1 MANRIKGIT
10 IELNGDATGLQDA
23 LKGVNGSLG
32 NTQKA
37 LSDVTKLLK
46 LDPKNTALVEQK
58 QKLLADAVEQTR
70 EKLDALESAQ
80 EQVQQAFDK
89 GELGEDKY
97 LAFRRE
103 LEATRGQLGKY
114 ETDLSSLETEQ
125 ERLGSNTQR
134 LEKLFA
140 ATGQSV
146 DDYADVL
153 GSRLT
158 SAIKGGY
165 ASVDQLQSAF
175 DKVAKSAAN
184 SKEELQALVEAVDD
198 VDSAAKKSKGET
210 LMQVAELS
218 DTLQGT
224 MGQAAATVG
233 KGFAGITA
241 GAAAAAT
248 ATTGLLARL
257 GDGFNQ
263 AVNQIGA
270 STGATGKGLK
280 QLGQIAQ
287 AVYSHNFGDSLEDV
301 ADGISVVRQT
311 TQLMG
316 KELQAATEA
325 GFALRD
331 TFGYDLAES
340 ARTASSLMKNFQ
352 IDAEKAY
359 NIIAVGAQNGADQ
372 NGDLLDT
379 LSEYSAQ
386 YAALGLSADQFVNGL
401 ISGAKAGVFS
411 IDKVGDAVKE
421 FNIRAKDGSKSTTD
435 AFATLKLNAAKTM
448 QAFASGGDTAQRA
461 FFQVVR
467 ALESMQDPVAKN
479 QTAVALFG
487 TQYEDLEQT
496 VLPVLASMEDSSK
509 QAYDALGQINQVKY
523 DDLGSA
529 MEGLKR
535 TIEGALLPS
544 ASKITSGPLMDAME
558 ALQDMAQKLAKNI
571 KAGKYDSFFA
581 GIADGINGVVKMLP
595 KIDDGVQKLAPVV
608 SKVAGGAVDFLGA
621 AVDNIDLVVAAIAG
635 IGTAVAALKILTFIG
650 NVTKAIQTLGAAFTL
665 STGPIGVAVLAISGL
680 VAAIAQYVVLSDDA
694 DQAAYDSM
702 EATRALREESEKLTA
717 EYEQNREA
725 RLKSAETAEAE
736 TATAELY
743 AGKLEE
749 LATKE
754 HKSADEKAKMA
765 QYVDIL
771 NDKLPDLNLQY
782 DAEKDKLNQ
791 STDAIWKN
799 VEARKIQARIDA
811 YQDNYAAAIKE
822 QAELQEKLNQ
832 AEAEH
837 RENLKAEKRAQSQVD
852 NTKPVSTGSGILD
865 WADYKRDLY
874 HAEKNLDSAK
884 EKTEQS
890 RAAVDELKRSLNE
903 AGAEAENWSSK
914 MDEATNEEVAIG
926 NLETLSA
933 VAKEAGIEVPKSVSE
948 GVTSGRYQV
957 AQSVGELQNL
967 IAFDRAVQKANLQG
981 VEIPHVLSAG
991 VNSGQVSVTDA
1002 IQRLNGIAK
1011 FDGLAKNA
1019 GLSGDKAIQNLRDN
1033 IASGAVS
1040 VSAAT
1045 NRVAAVAKF
1054 DKLVKNGGL
1063 SGTKTV
1069 QTLRNSILNGETTL
1083 AAAAKQI
1090 ADRCDNNLAPKRTK
1104 TTGETASKEYAGG
1117 LQKGAAIA
1125 ERAARSVGSGS
1136 MDELRTASSKGSG
1149 VGYSLSEGF
1158 ASGILQGKWKAVNAS
1173 IKLVDDSIAAAR
1185 KRADVNSPSKKMR
1198 DMVGAPIAEGLAVGI
1213 QEGSGDARDAA
1224 AQMVDDALTAA
1235 DAAFQRSRVS
1245 LLPLTTAGVWTPA
1258 SGTIPSSAMVSGTT
1272 GSVVTQPIEK
1282 LNLMLTS
1289 MADSIVSGVSTLL
1302 RASSVGAGG
1311 DVHLD
1316 VYLYPSGPK
1325 MGEQI
1330 VSTYDTYKRR
1340 LGG

>member
-97 LAFRRE
+97 LAFQRE

-165 ASVDQLQSAF
+165 ASADQLQSAF
-175 DKVAKSAAN
+175 GKVAKAAAN

-270 STGATGKGLK
+270 STGATGKDLK

-379 LSEYSAQ
+379 LNEYSAQ

-595 KIDDGVQKLAPVV
+595 KIGDGVQKLAPVV
-608 SKVAGGAVDFLGA
+608 SKVADGAVDFLGA

-665 STGPIGVAVLAISGL
+665 STGPIGLAVLAISGL

-749 LATKE
+749 LAKKE

-799 VEARKIQARIDA
+799 VEARQAQAKVEA
-811 YQDNYAAAIKE
+811 YNSNYKAAIEDQVKLEKE
-822 QAELQEKLNQ
+822 LN
-832 AEAEH
+832 EAKQVH
-837 RENLKAEKRAQSQVD
+837 VENLKAQQRAQNKVD
-852 NTKPVSTGSGILD
+852 SLPKEWDGVSNYWQFIRAQREANAALE
-865 WADYKRDLY
+865 A
-874 HAEKNLDSAK
+874 AK
-884 EKTEQS
+884 ERSAESQQ
-890 RAAVDELKRSLNE
+890 AVDSLKDSYTALGDEAQYWGDKATETLDAQALEESLNQ
-903 AGAEAENWSSK
+903 
-914 MDEATNEEVAIG
+914 MQQ
-926 NLETLSA
+926 
-933 VAKEAGIEVPKSVSE
+933 VAKDGGVKIPKSVSE

-967 IAFDRAVQKANLQG
+967 IAFDQAVQKANLQG
-981 VEIPHVLSAG
+981 MEIPQVLSAG

-1011 FDGLAKNA
+1011 FDGLVKNA
-1019 GLSGDKAIQNLRDN
+1019 GLSGNKAIQNLRDN

-1258 SGTIPSSAMVSGTT
+1258 RGTIPSSAMVSGTT

-1282 LNLMLTS
+1282 LDLMLTS

-1302 RASSVGAGG
+1302 RASSVGTGG

>member
-70 EKLDALESAQ
+70 EKLDALESVQ

-114 ETDLSSLETEQ
+114 ETDLASLETEQ

-140 ATGQSV
+140 ATGKSV

-165 ASVDQLQSAF
+165 ASADQLQSAF
-175 DKVAKSAAN
+175 GKVAKSAAN
-184 SKEELQALVEAVDD
+184 SKEELQALVEVVDD

-218 DTLQGT
+218 DALQNT

-233 KGFAGITA
+233 KSFAGVTA

-257 GDGFNQ
+257 GDGFNK

-270 STGATGKGLK
+270 STGATGKDLK

-379 LSEYSAQ
+379 LNEYSAQ

-421 FNIRAKDGSKSTTD
+421 FNIRAKDGSKSTTG
-435 AFATLKLNAAKTM
+435 AFATLKLNATKTM

-595 KIDDGVQKLAPVV
+595 KIGDGVQKLAPVV

-665 STGPIGVAVLAISGL
+665 STGPIGLAVLAISGL

-749 LATKE
+749 LAKKE
-754 HKSADEKAKMA
+754 HRSADEKAKMA

-782 DAEKDKLNQ
+782 DAEKDKLSQ
-791 STDAIWKN
+791 STDEIWKN
-799 VEARKIQARIDA
+799 IEARQAQAKVEA
-811 YQDNYAAAIKE
+811 YNSNYKAAIEDQVKLEKE
-822 QAELQEKLNQ
+822 LN
-832 AEAEH
+832 EAKQVH
-837 RENLKAEKRAQSQVD
+837 VENLKAQQRAQNKVD
-852 NTKPVSTGSGILD
+852 SLPKEWDGVSNYWEFIRAQREANAALE
-865 WADYKRDLY
+865 A
-874 HAEKNLDSAK
+874 AK
-884 EKTEQS
+884 ERSAESQQ
-890 RAAVDELKRSLNE
+890 AVDSLKDSYTALGDEAQYWGDKATETLDAQALEESLNQ
-903 AGAEAENWSSK
+903 
-914 MDEATNEEVAIG
+914 MQQ
-926 NLETLSA
+926 
-933 VAKEAGIEVPKSVSE
+933 VAKDGGVKIPKSVSE
-948 GVTSGRYQV
+948 GVASGRYQV

-981 VEIPHVLSAG
+981 VEIPQVLSAG

-1302 RASSVGAGG
+1302 RASSVGTGG

>member
-70 EKLDALESAQ
+70 EKLDALESVQ

-114 ETDLSSLETEQ
+114 ETDLASLETEQ

-165 ASVDQLQSAF
+165 ASADQLQSAF
-175 DKVAKSAAN
+175 GKVAKSAAN

-233 KGFAGITA
+233 RGFAGITA

-270 STGATGKGLK
+270 STGATGKDLK

-316 KELQAATEA
+316 KELQVATEA

-379 LSEYSAQ
+379 LNEYSAQ

-595 KIDDGVQKLAPVV
+595 KIGDGVQKLAPVV

-665 STGPIGVAVLAISGL
+665 STGPIGLAVLAISGL

-749 LATKE
+749 LAKKE

-782 DAEKDKLNQ
+782 DAEKDKLSQ
-791 STDAIWKN
+791 STDEIWKN
-799 VEARKIQARIDA
+799 IEARQAQAKVEA
-811 YQDNYAAAIKE
+811 YNSNYKAAIEDQVKLEKE
-822 QAELQEKLNQ
+822 LN
-832 AEAEH
+832 EAKQVH
-837 RENLKAEKRAQSQVD
+837 VENLKAQQRAQNKVD
-852 NTKPVSTGSGILD
+852 SLPKEWDGVSNYWQFIRAQREANAALE
-865 WADYKRDLY
+865 A
-874 HAEKNLDSAK
+874 AK
-884 EKTEQS
+884 ERSAESQQ
-890 RAAVDELKRSLNE
+890 AVDSLKDSYTAL
-903 AGAEAENWSSK
+903 G
-914 MDEATNEEVAIG
+914 DEAQYWGDKAT
-926 NLETLSA
+926 ETLDA
-933 VAKEAGIEVPKSVSE
+933 QALEEILNQMQQVAKDGGVKIPKSVSE
-948 GVTSGRYQV
+948 GVASGRYQV

-967 IAFDRAVQKANLQG
+967 IAFDQAVQKAGLQG
-981 VEIPHVLSAG
+981 VEIPQVLSAG

-1302 RASSVGAGG
+1302 RASSVGTGG

>member
-165 ASVDQLQSAF
+165 ASADQLQSAF
-175 DKVAKSAAN
+175 GKVAKSAAN

-270 STGATGKGLK
+270 STGATGKDLK

-379 LSEYSAQ
+379 LNEYSAQ

-595 KIDDGVQKLAPVV
+595 KIGDGVQKLAPVV

-650 NVTKAIQTLGAAFTL
+650 NATKAIQTLGAAFTL
-665 STGPIGVAVLAISGL
+665 SAGPIGLAVLAISGL

-749 LATKE
+749 LAKKE
-754 HKSADEKAKMA
+754 HRSADEKAKMA

-799 VEARKIQARIDA
+799 IEARQAQAKVEA
-811 YQDNYAAAIKE
+811 YNSNYKAAIEEQVKLEKE
-822 QAELQEKLNQ
+822 LD
-832 AEAEH
+832 EAKQVH
-837 RENLKAEKRAQSQVD
+837 IENLKAQQRAQNKVD
-852 NTKPVSTGSGILD
+852 SLPKEWDGVSNYWQFIRAQQEANAALE
-865 WADYKRDLY
+865 A
-874 HAEKNLDSAK
+874 AK
-884 EKTEQS
+884 ERSAESQQ
-890 RAAVDELKRSLNE
+890 AVDSLKDSYAAL
-903 AGAEAENWSSK
+903 G
-914 MDEATNEEVAIG
+914 DEAQYWGDKAT
-926 NLETLSA
+926 ETLDTQA
-933 VAKEAGIEVPKSVSE
+933 LKEGMAQMQQVAKDGGVKIPKSVSE

-967 IAFDRAVQKANLQG
+967 IAFDQAVQKANLQG
-981 VEIPHVLSAG
+981 MEIPQVLSAG

-1302 RASSVGAGG
+1302 RASSVGTGG

>member
-23 LKGVNGSLG
+23 LAGVNSSLR
-32 NTQKA
+32 NTRSA

-97 LAFRRE
+97 LAFQRE

-114 ETDLSSLETEQ
+114 ETDLASLETEQ

-165 ASVDQLQSAF
+165 ASADQLQSAF
-175 DKVAKSAAN
+175 GKVAKSAAN

-379 LSEYSAQ
+379 LNEYSAQ

-558 ALQDMAQKLAKNI
+558 ALQEMAQKLAKNI

-581 GIADGINGVVKMLP
+581 GTADGINGVVKMLP
-595 KIDDGVQKLAPVV
+595 KIGDGVQKLAPVV

-621 AVDNIDLVVAAIAG
+621 AVDNIDLVVAAVAG

-665 STGPIGVAVLAISGL
+665 STGPIGLAVLAISGV
-680 VAAIAQYVVLSDDA
+680 VAAIAQYVALSDDA
-694 DQAAYDSM
+694 DQAAYDSV

-743 AGKLEE
+743 AGKLDA
-749 LATKE
+749 LAKKE

-799 VEARKIQARIDA
+799 IEARQAQAKVEA
-811 YQDNYAAAIKE
+811 YNSNYKAAIEDQVKLEKE
-822 QAELQEKLNQ
+822 LN
-832 AEAEH
+832 EAKQVH
-837 RENLKAEKRAQSQVD
+837 VENLKAQQRAQNKVDSLPKEWDGVSNYWQFIRAQREANDALETAKAKSAESQ
-852 NTKPVSTGSGILD
+852 
-865 WADYKRDLY
+865 
-874 HAEKNLDSAK
+874 
-884 EKTEQS
+884 Q
-890 RAAVDELKRSLNE
+890 AVDSLKDSYAAL
-903 AGAEAENWSSK
+903 G
-914 MDEATNEEVAIG
+914 DEAQYWGDKAT
-926 NLETLSA
+926 ETLDTQA
-933 VAKEAGIEVPKSVSE
+933 LKEGMAQMQQVAKDGGVKIPKSVSE
-948 GVTSGRYQV
+948 GVASGRYQV

-967 IAFDRAVQKANLQG
+967 IAFDQAVQRANLQG
-981 VEIPHVLSAG
+981 VEIPQVLSAG

-1033 IASGAVS
+1033 IASDAVS

-1136 MDELRTASSKGSG
+1136 MNELRTASSKGSG

-1302 RASSVGAGG
+1302 RASSVGTGG

>member
-23 LKGVNGSLG
+23 LAGVNSSLR
-32 NTQKA
+32 NTRSA

-97 LAFRRE
+97 LAFQRE

-114 ETDLSSLETEQ
+114 ETDLASLETEQ

-165 ASVDQLQSAF
+165 ASADQLQSAF

-198 VDSAAKKSKGET
+198 VDSAAKKSKGEI

-218 DTLQGT
+218 DTLQAT

-233 KGFAGITA
+233 KSFAGVTA

-257 GDGFNQ
+257 GDGFNK

-270 STGATGKGLK
+270 STGATGKDLK

-287 AVYSHNFGDSLEDV
+287 NVYSHNFGDGLEDV

-379 LSEYSAQ
+379 LNEYSAQ

-421 FNIRAKDGSKSTTD
+421 FNIRAKDGSKSTTG
-435 AFATLKLNAAKTM
+435 AFATLKLNATKTM

-595 KIDDGVQKLAPVV
+595 KIGDGVQKLAPVV

-665 STGPIGVAVLAISGL
+665 STGPIGLAVLAISGL

-749 LATKE
+749 LAKKE
-754 HKSADEKAKMA
+754 HRSADEKAKMA

-782 DAEKDKLNQ
+782 DAEKDKLSQ
-791 STDAIWKN
+791 STDEIWKN
-799 VEARKIQARIDA
+799 IEARQAQAKVEA
-811 YQDNYAAAIKE
+811 YNSNYKAAIEDQVKLEKE
-822 QAELQEKLNQ
+822 LN
-832 AEAEH
+832 EAKQVH
-837 RENLKAEKRAQSQVD
+837 VENLKAQQRAQNKVD
-852 NTKPVSTGSGILD
+852 SLPKEWDGVSNYWEFIRAQREANAALE
-865 WADYKRDLY
+865 A
-874 HAEKNLDSAK
+874 AK
-884 EKTEQS
+884 ERSAESQQ
-890 RAAVDELKRSLNE
+890 AVDSLKDSYTALGDEAQYWGDKATETLDAQALEESLNQ
-903 AGAEAENWSSK
+903 
-914 MDEATNEEVAIG
+914 MQQ
-926 NLETLSA
+926 
-933 VAKEAGIEVPKSVSE
+933 VAKDGGVKIPKSVSE
-948 GVTSGRYQV
+948 GVASGRYQV

-981 VEIPHVLSAG
+981 VEIPQVLSAG

-1302 RASSVGAGG
+1302 RASSVGTGG

>member
-23 LKGVNGSLG
+23 LKGVNGSLD

-97 LAFRRE
+97 LAFQRE

-114 ETDLSSLETEQ
+114 ETDLASLETEQ

-165 ASVDQLQSAF
+165 ASADQLQSAF
-175 DKVAKSAAN
+175 GKVAKSAAN

-218 DTLQGT
+218 NTLQAT

-233 KGFAGITA
+233 KSFAGATA

-270 STGATGKGLK
+270 STGATGKDLK

-316 KELQAATEA
+316 NELQAATEA

-372 NGDLLDT
+372 NDDLLDT
-379 LSEYSAQ
+379 LNEYSAQ

-421 FNIRAKDGSKSTTD
+421 FNIRAKDGSKSTTG
-435 AFATLKLNAAKTM
+435 AFATLKLNATKTM

-595 KIDDGVQKLAPVV
+595 KIGDGVQKLAPVV

-621 AVDNIDLVVAAIAG
+621 AVDNIDLVVAAVAG

-665 STGPIGVAVLAISGL
+665 STGPIGLAVLAISGL

-702 EATRALREESEKLTA
+702 EATRALREESERLTA

-749 LATKE
+749 LAKKE
-754 HKSADEKAKMA
+754 HRSADEKAKMA

-799 VEARKIQARIDA
+799 IEARKIQARIDA

-852 NTKPVSTGSGILD
+852 NTKPVSTGSGLLD

-874 HAEKNLDSAK
+874 NAEKNLDSAK
-884 EKTEQS
+884 EKTKQS
-890 RAAVDELKRSLNE
+890 SAAVDELKRSLNE
-903 AGAEAENWSSK
+903 AGAEAENWSNK
-914 MDEATNEEVAIG
+914 MDEATNEEIAIG

-948 GVTSGRYQV
+948 GVASGKYQV

-967 IAFDRAVQKANLQG
+967 IAFDQAVQKANLQG
-981 VEIPHVLSAG
+981 MEIPQVLSAG
-991 VNSGQVSVTDA
+991 VNSGQVSVSDA

-1282 LNLMLTS
+1282 LDLMLTS

-1302 RASSVGAGG
+1302 RASSVGTGG

>member
-89 GELGEDKY
+89 GELGDDKY

-165 ASVDQLQSAF
+165 ASADQLQSAF
-175 DKVAKSAAN
+175 GKVAKSAAN

-248 ATTGLLARL
+248 VTTGLLARL

-270 STGATGKGLK
+270 STGATGKDLK

-287 AVYSHNFGDSLEDV
+287 NVYSHNFGDSLEDV
-301 ADGISVVRQT
+301 ADGISVVRQN

-316 KELQAATEA
+316 EELQAATEA

-331 TFGYDLAES
+331 TFGYDLSES
-340 ARTASSLMKNFQ
+340 ARTASALMKNFG
-352 IDAEKAY
+352 IDANKAY
-359 NIIAVGAQNGADQ
+359 NIIATGAQKGADQ

-379 LSEYSAQ
+379 LNEYSTQ

-401 ISGAKAGVFS
+401 IAGAEAGVFS

-421 FNIRAKDGSKSTTD
+421 FNIRAKDGSKSTTS
-435 AFATLKLNAAKTM
+435 AFATLGLKASTTM
-448 QAFASGGDTAQRA
+448 QAFAKGGDTAQKA
-461 FFQVVR
+461 FFEVVK
-467 ALESMQDPVAKN
+467 ALEAMKDPVEKN

-487 TQYEDLEQT
+487 TQYEDLEKT
-496 VLPVLASMEDSSK
+496 VLPVLASMEDASK
-509 QAYDALGQINQVKY
+509 STYDALGEINEIKY
-523 DDLGSA
+523 KDLGSA
-529 MEGLKR
+529 LQGLKR
-535 TIEGALLPS
+535 TIEGALIPS

-595 KIDDGVQKLAPVV
+595 KIGDGVQKLAPVV

-635 IGTAVAALKILTFIG
+635 VGTAIAALKLLTFIG
-650 NVTKAIQTLGAAFTL
+650 DAIKAVQALGAAFTL
-665 STGPIGVAVLAISGL
+665 STGPIGLAVLAISGV
-680 VAAIAQYVVLSDDA
+680 VAAIAQYVALSDDA
-694 DQAAYDSM
+694 DQAAYDSV

-749 LATKE
+749 LAKKE

-765 QYVDIL
+765 KYVDIL
-771 NDKLPDLNLQY
+771 NGKLPDLNLQY
-782 DAEKDKLNQ
+782 DAEKDKLSE
-791 STDAIWKN
+791 STDEIWRNIEARQAQAK
-799 VEARKIQARIDA
+799 VEA
-811 YQDNYAAAIKE
+811 YNSNYKAAIEEQVKLEKE
-822 QAELQEKLNQ
+822 LD
-832 AEAEH
+832 EAKQVH
-837 RENLKAEKRAQSQVD
+837 TENLKAQQRAQNQVNATVKKSGEGWLTYELRLKDAKD
-852 NTKPVSTGSGILD
+852 NL
-865 WADYKRDLY
+865 
-874 HAEKNLDSAK
+874 AK
-884 EKTEQS
+884 AT
-890 RAAVDELKRSLNE
+890 
-903 AGAEAENWSSK
+903 
-914 MDEATNEEVAIG
+914 EATNQSKEALDDIQKSYDAAGQEAEYYADKAT
-926 NLETLSA
+926 ETLDAQALEESLNQMQQ
-933 VAKEAGIEVPKSVSE
+933 VAKDGGVKIPKSVSE
-948 GVTSGRYQV
+948 GVASGRYQV

-967 IAFDRAVQKANLQG
+967 IAFDRAVQRANLQG
-981 VEIPHVLSAG
+981 VEIPQSLSAG

-1011 FDGLAKNA
+1011 FDGLVKNA

-1090 ADRCDNNLAPKRTK
+1090 ADRCDNNMAPKRTK

-1302 RASSVGAGG
+1302 RASSVGTGG

>member
-23 LKGVNGSLG
+23 LAGVNSSLR
-32 NTQKA
+32 NTRSA

-97 LAFRRE
+97 LAFQRE

-114 ETDLSSLETEQ
+114 ETDLASLETEQ

-146 DDYADVL
+146 NDYADVL

-165 ASVDQLQSAF
+165 ASADQLQSAF

-270 STGATGKGLK
+270 STGATGKDLK

-379 LSEYSAQ
+379 LNEYSAQ
-386 YAALGLSADQFVNGL
+386 YAALGLSADQAVNGL

-435 AFATLKLNAAKTM
+435 AFAALKLNAAKTM

-523 DDLGSA
+523 NDLGSA

-595 KIDDGVQKLAPVV
+595 KIGDGVQKLAPVV

-665 STGPIGVAVLAISGL
+665 STGPIGLAVLAISGL

-749 LATKE
+749 LAKKE

-782 DAEKDKLNQ
+782 DAEKDKLSQ
-791 STDAIWKN
+791 STDEIWKN
-799 VEARKIQARIDA
+799 IEARQAQAKVEA
-811 YQDNYAAAIKE
+811 YNSNYKAAIEDQVKLEKE
-822 QAELQEKLNQ
+822 LN
-832 AEAEH
+832 EAKQVH
-837 RENLKAEKRAQSQVD
+837 VENLKAQQRAQNKVD
-852 NTKPVSTGSGILD
+852 SLPKEWDGVSNYWQFIRVQREANAALE
-865 WADYKRDLY
+865 A
-874 HAEKNLDSAK
+874 AK
-884 EKTEQS
+884 ERSAESQQ
-890 RAAVDELKRSLNE
+890 AVDSLKDSYAAL
-903 AGAEAENWSSK
+903 G
-914 MDEATNEEVAIG
+914 DEAQYWGDKAT
-926 NLETLSA
+926 ETLDTQA
-933 VAKEAGIEVPKSVSE
+933 LKEGMAQMQQVAKDGGVKIPKSVSE
-948 GVTSGRYQV
+948 GVASGRYQV

-981 VEIPHVLSAG
+981 VEIPQVLSAG

-1302 RASSVGAGG
+1302 RASSVGTGG

>member
-1 MANRIKGIT
+1 
-10 IELNGDATGLQDA
+10 
-23 LKGVNGSLG
+23 
-32 NTQKA
+32 
-37 LSDVTKLLK
+37 
-46 LDPKNTALVEQK
+46 
-58 QKLLADAVEQTR
+58 
-70 EKLDALESAQ
+70 
-80 EQVQQAFDK
+80 
-89 GELGEDKY
+89 
-97 LAFRRE
+97 
-103 LEATRGQLGKY
+103 
-114 ETDLSSLETEQ
+114 
-125 ERLGSNTQR
+125 
-134 LEKLFA
+134 
-140 ATGQSV
+140 
-146 DDYADVL
+146 
-153 GSRLT
+153 
-158 SAIKGGY
+158 
-165 ASVDQLQSAF
+165 
-175 DKVAKSAAN
+175 
-184 SKEELQALVEAVDD
+184 
-198 VDSAAKKSKGET
+198 
-210 LMQVAELS
+210 
-218 DTLQGT
+218 
-224 MGQAAATVG
+224 
-233 KGFAGITA
+233 
-241 GAAAAAT
+241 
-248 ATTGLLARL
+248 
-257 GDGFNQ
+257 
-263 AVNQIGA
+263 
-270 STGATGKGLK
+270 
-280 QLGQIAQ
+280 
-287 AVYSHNFGDSLEDV
+287 
-301 ADGISVVRQT
+301 
-311 TQLMG
+311 
-316 KELQAATEA
+316 
-325 GFALRD
+325 
-331 TFGYDLAES
+331 
-340 ARTASSLMKNFQ
+340 
-352 IDAEKAY
+352 
-359 NIIAVGAQNGADQ
+359 
-372 NGDLLDT
+372 
-379 LSEYSAQ
+379 
-386 YAALGLSADQFVNGL
+386 
-401 ISGAKAGVFS
+401 
-411 IDKVGDAVKE
+411 
-421 FNIRAKDGSKSTTD
+421 
-435 AFATLKLNAAKTM
+435 
-448 QAFASGGDTAQRA
+448 
-461 FFQVVR
+461 
-467 ALESMQDPVAKN
+467 
-479 QTAVALFG
+479 
-487 TQYEDLEQT
+487 
-496 VLPVLASMEDSSK
+496 
-509 QAYDALGQINQVKY
+509 
-523 DDLGSA
+523 

-558 ALQDMAQKLAKNI
+558 ALQEMAQKLAKNI

-595 KIDDGVQKLAPVV
+595 KIGDGVQKLAPVV

-621 AVDNIDLVVAAIAG
+621 AVDNIDLVVAAVAG

-665 STGPIGVAVLAISGL
+665 STGPIGLAVLAISGL
-680 VAAIAQYVVLSDDA
+680 VAAVAQYVVLSDDA

-749 LATKE
+749 LAKKE

-799 VEARKIQARIDA
+799 IEARQAQAKVDA
-811 YQDNYAAAIKE
+811 YNSNYKAAIEEQVKVEKE
-822 QAELQEKLNQ
+822 LN
-832 AEAEH
+832 EAKQVH
-837 RENLKAEKRAQSQVD
+837 IENLKAQQRAQNKVDSLPKEWDGVSNYWEFIRAQQEANDALETAKAKSAESQ
-852 NTKPVSTGSGILD
+852 
-865 WADYKRDLY
+865 
-874 HAEKNLDSAK
+874 
-884 EKTEQS
+884 Q
-890 RAAVDELKRSLNE
+890 AVDSLKDSYAAL
-903 AGAEAENWSSK
+903 G
-914 MDEATNEEVAIG
+914 DEAQYWGDKAT
-926 NLETLSA
+926 ETLDTQA
-933 VAKEAGIEVPKSVSE
+933 LKEGMAQMQQVAKDGGVKIPKSVSE
-948 GVTSGRYQV
+948 GVASGRYQV

-967 IAFDRAVQKANLQG
+967 IAFDQAVQKANLQG
-981 VEIPHVLSAG
+981 VEIPQVLSAG
-991 VNSGQVSVTDA
+991 VNSGQISVTDA

-1054 DKLVKNGGL
+1054 DKMAKNGGL

-1069 QTLRNSILNGETTL
+1069 QTLRASILNGETTL

-1090 ADRCDNNLAPKRTK
+1090 ADRCDNNMAPKRTK
-1104 TTGETASKEYAGG
+1104 NTGEKASTEFASGI
-1117 LQKGAAIA
+1117 QKGAAIA
-1125 ERAARSVGSGS
+1125 ERSARSVGSGS
-1136 MDELRTASSKGSG
+1136 LGELRTSSSKGSG

-1158 ASGILQGKWKAVNAS
+1158 ASGILQGKWKAINAS
-1173 IKLVDDSIAAAR
+1173 IKLVDDAIAAAR

-1213 QEGSGDARDAA
+1213 QEGSGDASDAA

-1245 LLPLTTAGVWTPA
+1245 LMPLTTAGAWTPA
-1258 SGTIPSSAMVSGTT
+1258 SGTVSSSAMVSGTT

>member
-23 LKGVNGSLG
+23 LAGVNSSLR
-32 NTQKA
+32 NTRSA

-97 LAFRRE
+97 LAFQRE

-114 ETDLSSLETEQ
+114 ETDLASLETEQ

-146 DDYADVL
+146 NDYADVL

-165 ASVDQLQSAF
+165 ASADQLQSAF

-270 STGATGKGLK
+270 STGATGKDLK

-379 LSEYSAQ
+379 LNEYSAQ

-523 DDLGSA
+523 NDLGSA

-595 KIDDGVQKLAPVV
+595 KIGDGVQKLAPVV

-665 STGPIGVAVLAISGL
+665 STGPIGLAVLAISGL

-749 LATKE
+749 LAKKE

-782 DAEKDKLNQ
+782 DAEKDKLSQ
-791 STDAIWKN
+791 STDEIWKN
-799 VEARKIQARIDA
+799 IEARQAQAKVEA
-811 YQDNYAAAIKE
+811 YNSNYKAAIEDQVKLEKE
-822 QAELQEKLNQ
+822 LN
-832 AEAEH
+832 EAKQVH
-837 RENLKAEKRAQSQVD
+837 VENLKAQQRAQNKVD
-852 NTKPVSTGSGILD
+852 SLPKEWDGVSNYWQFIRAQREANAALE
-865 WADYKRDLY
+865 A
-874 HAEKNLDSAK
+874 AK
-884 EKTEQS
+884 ERSAESQQ
-890 RAAVDELKRSLNE
+890 AVDSLKDSYTALGDEAQYWGDKATETLDAQALEESLNQ
-903 AGAEAENWSSK
+903 
-914 MDEATNEEVAIG
+914 MQQ
-926 NLETLSA
+926 
-933 VAKEAGIEVPKSVSE
+933 VAKDGGVKIPKSVSE
-948 GVTSGRYQV
+948 GVASGRYQV

-967 IAFDRAVQKANLQG
+967 IAFDQAVQKAGLQG
-981 VEIPHVLSAG
+981 VEIPQVLSAG

-1302 RASSVGAGG
+1302 RASSVGTGG

>member
-80 EQVQQAFDK
+80 EQVQQAFAK

-165 ASVDQLQSAF
+165 ASADQLQSAF
-175 DKVAKSAAN
+175 GKVAKAAAN

-270 STGATGKGLK
+270 STGATGKDLK

-379 LSEYSAQ
+379 LNEYSAQ

-595 KIDDGVQKLAPVV
+595 KIGDGVQKLAPVV

-665 STGPIGVAVLAISGL
+665 STGPIGLAVLAISGL

-749 LATKE
+749 LAKKE

-799 VEARKIQARIDA
+799 VEARQAQAKVEA
-811 YQDNYAAAIKE
+811 YNSNYKAAIEDQVKLEKE
-822 QAELQEKLNQ
+822 LN
-832 AEAEH
+832 EAKQVH
-837 RENLKAEKRAQSQVD
+837 VENLKAQQRAQNKVD
-852 NTKPVSTGSGILD
+852 SLPKEWDGVSNYWQFIRAQREANAALE
-865 WADYKRDLY
+865 A
-874 HAEKNLDSAK
+874 AK
-884 EKTEQS
+884 ERSAESQQ
-890 RAAVDELKRSLNE
+890 AVDSLKDSYTALGDEAQYWGDKATETLDAQALEESLNQ
-903 AGAEAENWSSK
+903 
-914 MDEATNEEVAIG
+914 MQQ
-926 NLETLSA
+926 
-933 VAKEAGIEVPKSVSE
+933 VAKDGGVKIPKSVSE

-967 IAFDRAVQKANLQG
+967 IAFDQAVQKANLQG
-981 VEIPHVLSAG
+981 MEIPQVLSAG

-1083 AAAAKQI
+1083 AAVAKQI

-1302 RASSVGAGG
+1302 RASSVGTGG

>member
-23 LKGVNGSLG
+23 LAGVNSSLR
-32 NTQKA
+32 NTRSA

-97 LAFRRE
+97 LAFQRE

-114 ETDLSSLETEQ
+114 ETDLASLETEQ

-165 ASVDQLQSAF
+165 ASADQLQSAF

-198 VDSAAKKSKGET
+198 VDSAAKKIKGET

-218 DTLQGT
+218 DALQNT

-233 KGFAGITA
+233 KSFAGVTA

-257 GDGFNQ
+257 GDGFNK

-270 STGATGKGLK
+270 STGATGKDLK

-287 AVYSHNFGDSLEDV
+287 NVYSHNFGDGLEDV

-316 KELQAATEA
+316 KELQVATEA

-379 LSEYSAQ
+379 LNEYSAQ

-421 FNIRAKDGSKSTTD
+421 FNIRAKDGSKSTTG
-435 AFATLKLNAAKTM
+435 AFATLKLNATKTM

-595 KIDDGVQKLAPVV
+595 KIGDGVQKLAPVV

-665 STGPIGVAVLAISGL
+665 STGPIGLAVLAISGL

-749 LATKE
+749 LAKKE
-754 HKSADEKAKMA
+754 HRSADEKAKMA

-782 DAEKDKLNQ
+782 DAEKDKLSQ
-791 STDAIWKN
+791 STDEIWKN
-799 VEARKIQARIDA
+799 IEARQAQAKVEA
-811 YQDNYAAAIKE
+811 YNSNYKAAIEDQVKLEKE
-822 QAELQEKLNQ
+822 LN
-832 AEAEH
+832 EAKQVH
-837 RENLKAEKRAQSQVD
+837 VENLKAQQRAQNKVD
-852 NTKPVSTGSGILD
+852 SLPKEWDGVSNYWEFIRAQREANAALE
-865 WADYKRDLY
+865 A
-874 HAEKNLDSAK
+874 AK
-884 EKTEQS
+884 ERSAESQQ
-890 RAAVDELKRSLNE
+890 AVDSLKDSYTALGDEAQYWGDKATETLDAQALEESLNQ
-903 AGAEAENWSSK
+903 
-914 MDEATNEEVAIG
+914 MQQ
-926 NLETLSA
+926 
-933 VAKEAGIEVPKSVSE
+933 VAKDGGVKIPKSVSE
-948 GVTSGRYQV
+948 GVASGRYQV

-981 VEIPHVLSAG
+981 VEIPQVLSAG

-1302 RASSVGAGG
+1302 RASSVGTGG

>member
-23 LKGVNGSLG
+23 LAGVNSSLR
-32 NTQKA
+32 NTRSA

-97 LAFRRE
+97 LAFQRE

-114 ETDLSSLETEQ
+114 ETDLASLETEQ

-165 ASVDQLQSAF
+165 ASADQLQSAF

-198 VDSAAKKSKGET
+198 VDSAAKKSKGEI

-218 DTLQGT
+218 DTLQAT

-233 KGFAGITA
+233 KSFAGVTA

-257 GDGFNQ
+257 GDGFNK

-270 STGATGKGLK
+270 STGATGKDLK

-287 AVYSHNFGDSLEDV
+287 NVYSHNFGDGLEDV

-379 LSEYSAQ
+379 LNEYSAQ

-421 FNIRAKDGSKSTTD
+421 FNIRAKDGSKSTTG
-435 AFATLKLNAAKTM
+435 AFATLKLNATKTM

-509 QAYDALGQINQVKY
+509 QAYNALGQINQVKY

-595 KIDDGVQKLAPVV
+595 KIGDGVQKLAPVV

-665 STGPIGVAVLAISGL
+665 STGPIGLAVLAISGL

-749 LATKE
+749 LAKKE
-754 HKSADEKAKMA
+754 HRSADEKAKMA

-782 DAEKDKLNQ
+782 DAEKDKLSQ
-791 STDAIWKN
+791 STDEIWKN
-799 VEARKIQARIDA
+799 IEARQAQAKVEA
-811 YQDNYAAAIKE
+811 YNSNYKAAIEDQVKLEKE
-822 QAELQEKLNQ
+822 LN
-832 AEAEH
+832 EAKQVH
-837 RENLKAEKRAQSQVD
+837 VENLKAQQRAQNKVD
-852 NTKPVSTGSGILD
+852 SLPKEWDGVSNYWEFIRAQREANAALE
-865 WADYKRDLY
+865 A
-874 HAEKNLDSAK
+874 AK
-884 EKTEQS
+884 ERSAESQQ
-890 RAAVDELKRSLNE
+890 AVDSLKDSYTALGDEAQYWGDKATETLDAQALEESLNQ
-903 AGAEAENWSSK
+903 
-914 MDEATNEEVAIG
+914 MQQ
-926 NLETLSA
+926 
-933 VAKEAGIEVPKSVSE
+933 VAKDGGVKIPKSVSE
-948 GVTSGRYQV
+948 GVASGRYQV

-981 VEIPHVLSAG
+981 VEIPQVLSAG

-1302 RASSVGAGG
+1302 RASSVGTGG

>member
-23 LKGVNGSLG
+23 LKGVNGSLD

-58 QKLLADAVEQTR
+58 QKLLADAVEQTK

-97 LAFRRE
+97 LAFQRE

-114 ETDLSSLETEQ
+114 ETDLASLETEQ

-140 ATGQSV
+140 ATGKSV

-165 ASVDQLQSAF
+165 ASADQLQSAF
-175 DKVAKSAAN
+175 GKVAKSAAN

-198 VDSAAKKSKGET
+198 VDSAAKKSKGEA

-218 DTLQGT
+218 DTLQAT

-233 KGFAGITA
+233 KSFAGVTA

-257 GDGFNQ
+257 GDGFNK

-270 STGATGKGLK
+270 STGATGKDLK

-372 NGDLLDT
+372 NDDLLDT
-379 LSEYSAQ
+379 LNEYSAQ

-421 FNIRAKDGSKSTTD
+421 FNIRAKDGSKSTTG
-435 AFATLKLNAAKTM
+435 AFATLKLNATKTM

-467 ALESMQDPVAKN
+467 ALESMQDPVTKN

-509 QAYDALGQINQVKY
+509 QAYDALGQINKVKY

-558 ALQDMAQKLAKNI
+558 ALQEMAQKLAKNI

-595 KIDDGVQKLAPVV
+595 KIGDGVQKLAPVV
-608 SKVAGGAVDFLGA
+608 AKVAGGAVDFLGA
-621 AVDNIDLVVAAIAG
+621 AVDNIDLVVAAVAG

-665 STGPIGVAVLAISGL
+665 STGPIGLAVLAISGL
-680 VAAIAQYVVLSDDA
+680 VAAVAQYVVLSDDA

-749 LATKE
+749 LAKKE

-782 DAEKDKLNQ
+782 DAEKDKLSQ

-799 VEARKIQARIDA
+799 IEARQAQAKVEA
-811 YQDNYAAAIKE
+811 YNSNYKAAVEEQVKVEKE
-822 QAELQEKLNQ
+822 LN
-832 AEAEH
+832 EAKQVH
-837 RENLKAEKRAQSQVD
+837 IENLKAQQRAQNKVDSLPKEWDGVSNYWEFIRAQQEANDALETAKAKSAESQ
-852 NTKPVSTGSGILD
+852 
-865 WADYKRDLY
+865 
-874 HAEKNLDSAK
+874 
-884 EKTEQS
+884 Q
-890 RAAVDELKRSLNE
+890 AVDSLKDSYAAL
-903 AGAEAENWSSK
+903 G
-914 MDEATNEEVAIG
+914 DEAQYWGDKAT
-926 NLETLSA
+926 ETLDTQA
-933 VAKEAGIEVPKSVSE
+933 LKEGMAQMQQVAKDGGVKIPKSVSE
-948 GVTSGRYQV
+948 GVASGRYQV

-967 IAFDRAVQKANLQG
+967 IAFDQAVQKANLQG
-981 VEIPHVLSAG
+981 VEIPQVLSAG
-991 VNSGQVSVTDA
+991 VNSGQISVTDA

-1019 GLSGDKAIQNLRDN
+1019 GLSGDKAIQTLRDN

-1045 NRVAAVAKF
+1045 DRVAAVAKF
-1054 DKLVKNGGL
+1054 DKMAKNGGL

-1069 QTLRNSILNGETTL
+1069 QTLRASILNGETTL

-1090 ADRCDNNLAPKRTK
+1090 ADRCDNNMAPKRTK
-1104 TTGETASKEYAGG
+1104 NTGEKASTEFASGI
-1117 LQKGAAIA
+1117 QKGAAIA
-1125 ERAARSVGSGS
+1125 ERSARSVGSGS
-1136 MDELRTASSKGSG
+1136 LGELRTSSSKGSG

-1158 ASGILQGKWKAVNAS
+1158 ARGILQGKWKAINAS
-1173 IKLVDDSIAAAR
+1173 IKLVDDAIAAAR

-1224 AQMVDDALTAA
+1224 AQLVDDALTAA
-1235 DAAFQRSRVS
+1235 DAVFQRSQVS
-1245 LLPLTTAGVWTPA
+1245 LMPLTTAGAWTPA
-1258 SGTIPSSAMVSGTT
+1258 SGTASSSAMVSGTT

>member
-80 EQVQQAFDK
+80 EQVQQAFAK

-165 ASVDQLQSAF
+165 ASADQLQSAF
-175 DKVAKSAAN
+175 GKVAKSAAN

-270 STGATGKGLK
+270 STGATGKDLK

-379 LSEYSAQ
+379 LNEYSAQ

-595 KIDDGVQKLAPVV
+595 KIGDGVQKLAPVV

-665 STGPIGVAVLAISGL
+665 STGPIGLAVLAISGL

-694 DQAAYDSM
+694 DQTAYDSM

-749 LATKE
+749 LAKKE

-799 VEARKIQARIDA
+799 VEARQAQAKVEA
-811 YQDNYAAAIKE
+811 YNSNYKAAIEDQVKLEKE
-822 QAELQEKLNQ
+822 LN
-832 AEAEH
+832 EAKQVH
-837 RENLKAEKRAQSQVD
+837 VENLKAQQRAQNKVD
-852 NTKPVSTGSGILD
+852 SLPKEWDGVSNYWQFIRAQREANAALE
-865 WADYKRDLY
+865 A
-874 HAEKNLDSAK
+874 AK
-884 EKTEQS
+884 ERSAESQQ
-890 RAAVDELKRSLNE
+890 AVDSLKDSYTALGDEAQYWGDKATETLDAQALEESLNQ
-903 AGAEAENWSSK
+903 
-914 MDEATNEEVAIG
+914 MQQ
-926 NLETLSA
+926 
-933 VAKEAGIEVPKSVSE
+933 VAKDGGVKIPKSVSE
-948 GVTSGRYQV
+948 GVASGRYQV

-967 IAFDRAVQKANLQG
+967 IAFDQAVQKANLQG
-981 VEIPHVLSAG
+981 VEIPQVLSAG

-1245 LLPLTTAGVWTPA
+1245 LMPLTTAGVWTPA
-1258 SGTIPSSAMVSGTT
+1258 SGAVPSSAMVSGTT

-1302 RASSVGAGG
+1302 RASSVGTGG
-1311 DVHLD
+1311 DIHLD
-1316 VYLYPSGPK
+1316 VYLYPNGPK

>member
-97 LAFRRE
+97 LAFQRE

-114 ETDLSSLETEQ
+114 ETDLASLETEQ

-165 ASVDQLQSAF
+165 ASADQLQSAF
-175 DKVAKSAAN
+175 GKVAKSAAN

-270 STGATGKGLK
+270 STGATGKDLK

-379 LSEYSAQ
+379 LNEYSAQ

-595 KIDDGVQKLAPVV
+595 KIGDGVQKLAPVV

-665 STGPIGVAVLAISGL
+665 STGPIGLAVLAISGL

-725 RLKSAETAEAE
+725 RLKSAETAETE

-749 LATKE
+749 LAKKE

-799 VEARKIQARIDA
+799 VEVRQAQAKVEA
-811 YQDNYAAAIKE
+811 YNSNYKAAIEDQVKLEKE
-822 QAELQEKLNQ
+822 LN
-832 AEAEH
+832 EAKQVH
-837 RENLKAEKRAQSQVD
+837 VENLKAQQRAQNKVD
-852 NTKPVSTGSGILD
+852 SLPKEWDGVSNYWQFIRAQREANAALE
-865 WADYKRDLY
+865 A
-874 HAEKNLDSAK
+874 AK
-884 EKTEQS
+884 ERSAESQQ
-890 RAAVDELKRSLNE
+890 AVDSLKDSYTALGDEAQYWGDKATETLDAQALEESLNQ
-903 AGAEAENWSSK
+903 
-914 MDEATNEEVAIG
+914 MQQ
-926 NLETLSA
+926 
-933 VAKEAGIEVPKSVSE
+933 VAKDGGVKIPKSVSE

-967 IAFDRAVQKANLQG
+967 IAFDQAVQKANLQG
-981 VEIPHVLSAG
+981 VEIPQVLSAG

-1282 LNLMLTS
+1282 LDLMLTS

-1302 RASSVGAGG
+1302 RASSVGTGG

>member
-97 LAFRRE
+97 LAFQRE

-114 ETDLSSLETEQ
+114 ETDLASLETEQ
-125 ERLGSNTQR
+125 ERLGRNTQR

-146 DDYADVL
+146 NDYADVL

-165 ASVDQLQSAF
+165 ASADQLQSAF

-270 STGATGKGLK
+270 STGATGKDLK

-379 LSEYSAQ
+379 LNEYSAQ

-421 FNIRAKDGSKSTTD
+421 FNIRAKDGSKSTTG
-435 AFATLKLNAAKTM
+435 AFATLKLNATKTM
-448 QAFASGGDTAQRA
+448 QAFASGGDAAQRA

-467 ALESMQDPVAKN
+467 ALESMKDPVAKN

-595 KIDDGVQKLAPVV
+595 KIGDGVQKLAPVV

-665 STGPIGVAVLAISGL
+665 STGPIGLAVLAISGL

-749 LATKE
+749 LAKKE
-754 HKSADEKAKMA
+754 HRSADEKAKMA

-782 DAEKDKLNQ
+782 DAEKDKLSQ
-791 STDAIWKN
+791 STDEIWKN
-799 VEARKIQARIDA
+799 IEARQAQAKVEA
-811 YQDNYAAAIKE
+811 YNSNYKAAIEDQVKLEKE
-822 QAELQEKLNQ
+822 LN
-832 AEAEH
+832 EAKQVH
-837 RENLKAEKRAQSQVD
+837 VENLKAQQRAQNKVD
-852 NTKPVSTGSGILD
+852 SLPKEWDGVSNYWEFIRAQREANAALE
-865 WADYKRDLY
+865 A
-874 HAEKNLDSAK
+874 AK
-884 EKTEQS
+884 ERSAESQQ
-890 RAAVDELKRSLNE
+890 AVDSLKDSYTALGDEAQYWGDKATETLDAQALEESLNQ
-903 AGAEAENWSSK
+903 
-914 MDEATNEEVAIG
+914 MQQ
-926 NLETLSA
+926 
-933 VAKEAGIEVPKSVSE
+933 VAKDGGVKIPKSVSE
-948 GVTSGRYQV
+948 GVASGRYQV

-967 IAFDRAVQKANLQG
+967 IAFDQAVQKANLQG
-981 VEIPHVLSAG
+981 MEIPQVLSAG

-1302 RASSVGAGG
+1302 RASSVGTGG

>member
-23 LKGVNGSLG
+23 LAGVNSSLR
-32 NTQKA
+32 NTRSA

-97 LAFRRE
+97 LAFQRE

-114 ETDLSSLETEQ
+114 ETDLASLETEQ

-165 ASVDQLQSAF
+165 ASADQLQSAF

-198 VDSAAKKSKGET
+198 VDSAAKKIKGET

-218 DTLQGT
+218 DALQNT

-233 KGFAGITA
+233 KSFAGVTA

-257 GDGFNQ
+257 GDGFNK

-270 STGATGKGLK
+270 STGATGKDLK

-287 AVYSHNFGDSLEDV
+287 NVYSHNFGDGLEDV

-316 KELQAATEA
+316 KELQVATEA

-379 LSEYSAQ
+379 LNEYSAQ

-421 FNIRAKDGSKSTTD
+421 FNIRVKDGSKSTTG

-595 KIDDGVQKLAPVV
+595 KIGDGVQKLAPVV

-635 IGTAVAALKILTFIG
+635 IGTAVAALKLLTFIG
-650 NVTKAIQTLGAAFTL
+650 DVTQAVKTLTAAFSL
-665 STGPIGVAVLAISGL
+665 SAGPIGLAVVAIGALAAVITDVAISGDS
-680 VAAIAQYVVLSDDA
+680 ASDILRDNT
-694 DQAAYDSM
+694 
-702 EATRALREESEKLTA
+702 EATQKLREESEKLT
-717 EYEQNREA
+717 EECERNREERQKNA
-725 RLKSAETAEAE
+725 DAAETE
-736 TATAELY
+736 TATAEEYAKKLSDL
-743 AGKLEE
+743 AGKEN
-749 LATKE
+749 
-754 HKSADEKAKMA
+754 KSASEKKKMA
-765 QYVDIL
+765 KYVEKL
-771 NDKLPDLNLQY
+771 NDLVPNLSLKY
-782 DAEKDKLNQ
+782 DEEKDQLNK
-791 STDAIWKN
+791 STDAIYRNIDALK
-799 VEARKIQARIDA
+799 EQARVKA
-811 YQDNYAAAIKE
+811 YTENYEAAVKE
-822 QAELQEKLNQ
+822 QAEVEKKLNDARVQYHKNLEELDRTQRKLNAVSPADQPALYDNLSAKVNIAKKNVEESKKAFDDLSDSFRQSSSDMDYWGEKMEEETDAQ
-832 AEAEH
+832 AV
-837 RENLKAEKRAQSQVD
+837 VD
-852 NTKPVSTGSGILD
+852 NLNKLADVAEEAGIKLPKSVSDGVKSGK
-865 WADYKRDLY
+865 YQM
-874 HAEKNLDSAK
+874 AES
-884 EKTEQS
+884 
-890 RAAVDELKRSLNE
+890 VDELKRLIDFD
-903 AGAEAENWSSK
+903 A
-914 MDEATNEEVAIG
+914 AI
-926 NLETLSA
+926 
-933 VAKEAGIEVPKSVSE
+933 
-948 GVTSGRYQV
+948 
-957 AQSVGELQNL
+957 
-967 IAFDRAVQKANLQG
+967 QKAGLQG
-981 VEIPHVLSAG
+981 VEIPQVLSAG

-1158 ASGILQGKWKAVNAS
+1158 ASGILRGEWKAINAS
-1173 IKLVDDSIAAAR
+1173 IKLVDDAIAAAR

-1213 QEGSGDARDAA
+1213 QEGSGDASDAA
-1224 AQMVDDALTAA
+1224 AQLVDDALTAA

-1245 LLPLTTAGVWTPA
+1245 LMPLTTAGAWTPA
-1258 SGTIPSSAMVSGTT
+1258 SGTVSSSAMVSGTT

>member
-23 LKGVNGSLG
+23 LKGVNGSLD

-97 LAFRRE
+97 LAFQRE

-114 ETDLSSLETEQ
+114 ETDLASLETEQ

-140 ATGQSV
+140 ATGKSV

-165 ASVDQLQSAF
+165 ASADQLQSAF
-175 DKVAKSAAN
+175 GKVAKSAAN
-184 SKEELQALVEAVDD
+184 SKEELQALVEVVDD

-218 DTLQGT
+218 DALQNT

-233 KGFAGITA
+233 KSFAGVTA

-257 GDGFNQ
+257 GDGFNK

-270 STGATGKGLK
+270 STGATGKDLK

-379 LSEYSAQ
+379 LNEYSAQ

-595 KIDDGVQKLAPVV
+595 KIGDGVQKLAPVV

-665 STGPIGVAVLAISGL
+665 STGPIGLAVLAISGL

-749 LATKE
+749 LAKKE
-754 HKSADEKAKMA
+754 HRSADEKAKMA

-782 DAEKDKLNQ
+782 DAEKDKLSQ
-791 STDAIWKN
+791 STDEIWKN
-799 VEARKIQARIDA
+799 IEARQAQAKVEA
-811 YQDNYAAAIKE
+811 YNSNYKAAIEDQVKLEKE
-822 QAELQEKLNQ
+822 LN
-832 AEAEH
+832 EAKQVH
-837 RENLKAEKRAQSQVD
+837 VENLKAQQRAQNKVD
-852 NTKPVSTGSGILD
+852 SLPKEWDGVSNYWEFIRAQREANAALE
-865 WADYKRDLY
+865 A
-874 HAEKNLDSAK
+874 AK
-884 EKTEQS
+884 ERSAESQQ
-890 RAAVDELKRSLNE
+890 AVDSLKDSYTALGDEAQYWGDKATETLDAQALEESLNQ
-903 AGAEAENWSSK
+903 
-914 MDEATNEEVAIG
+914 MQQ
-926 NLETLSA
+926 
-933 VAKEAGIEVPKSVSE
+933 VAKDGGVKIPKSVSE
-948 GVTSGRYQV
+948 GVASGRYQV

-981 VEIPHVLSAG
+981 VEIPQVLSAG

-1149 VGYSLSEGF
+1149 GGYSLSEGF

-1302 RASSVGAGG
+1302 RASSVGTGG

>member
-97 LAFRRE
+97 LAFQRE

-114 ETDLSSLETEQ
+114 ETDLTSLETEQ

-165 ASVDQLQSAF
+165 ASADQLQSAF
-175 DKVAKSAAN
+175 GKVAKSAAN

-270 STGATGKGLK
+270 STGATGKDLK

-379 LSEYSAQ
+379 LNEYSAQ

-595 KIDDGVQKLAPVV
+595 KIGDGVQKLAPVM

-665 STGPIGVAVLAISGL
+665 STGPIGLAVLAISGL

-749 LATKE
+749 LAKKE

-799 VEARKIQARIDA
+799 VEARQAQAKVEA
-811 YQDNYAAAIKE
+811 YNSNYKAAIEDQVKLEKE
-822 QAELQEKLNQ
+822 LN
-832 AEAEH
+832 EAKQVH
-837 RENLKAEKRAQSQVD
+837 VENLKAQQRAQNKVD
-852 NTKPVSTGSGILD
+852 SLPKEWDGVSNYWQFIRAQREANAALE
-865 WADYKRDLY
+865 A
-874 HAEKNLDSAK
+874 AK
-884 EKTEQS
+884 ERSAESQQ
-890 RAAVDELKRSLNE
+890 AVDSLKDSYTALGDEAQYWGDKATETLDAQALEESLNQ
-903 AGAEAENWSSK
+903 
-914 MDEATNEEVAIG
+914 MQQ
-926 NLETLSA
+926 
-933 VAKEAGIEVPKSVSE
+933 VAKDGGVKIPKSVSE
-948 GVTSGRYQV
+948 GVASGRYQV

-967 IAFDRAVQKANLQG
+967 IAFDQAVQKAGLQG
-981 VEIPHVLSAG
+981 VEIPQVLSAG

>member
-46 LDPKNTALVEQK
+46 LDPKNTMLVEQK

-97 LAFRRE
+97 LAFQRE

-114 ETDLSSLETEQ
+114 ETDLASLETEQ

-165 ASVDQLQSAF
+165 ASADQLQSAF
-175 DKVAKSAAN
+175 GKVAKSAAN

-257 GDGFNQ
+257 GDGFNK

-270 STGATGKGLK
+270 STGATGKDLK

-379 LSEYSAQ
+379 LNEYSAQ

-448 QAFASGGDTAQRA
+448 QAFAKGGDTAQKT
-461 FFQVVR
+461 FFEVVK
-467 ALESMQDPVAKN
+467 ALEAMKDPVEKN

-558 ALQDMAQKLAKNI
+558 ALQEMAQKLAKNI

-595 KIDDGVQKLAPVV
+595 KIGDGVQKLAPVV
-608 SKVAGGAVDFLGA
+608 SKVAGGAVDFLGV
-621 AVDNIDLVVAAIAG
+621 AVDNIDLVVAAVAG

-665 STGPIGVAVLAISGL
+665 STGPIGLAVLAISGL

-702 EATRALREESEKLTA
+702 EATRALREESERLTA

-749 LATKE
+749 LAKKE
-754 HKSADEKAKMA
+754 HRSADEKAKMA

-782 DAEKDKLNQ
+782 DAEKDKLSQ
-791 STDAIWKN
+791 STDEIWKN
-799 VEARKIQARIDA
+799 IEARQAQAKVEA
-811 YQDNYAAAIKE
+811 YNSNYKAAIEEQVKLEKE
-822 QAELQEKLNQ
+822 LD
-832 AEAEH
+832 EAKQVH
-837 RENLKAEKRAQSQVD
+837 VENLKAQQRAQSQVD
-852 NTKPVSTGSGILD
+852 ATVK
-865 WADYKRDLY
+865 
-874 HAEKNLDSAK
+874 KNGEGWVTYGLRLKDAK
-884 EKTEQS
+884 DNLAKAT
-890 RAAVDELKRSLNE
+890 
-903 AGAEAENWSSK
+903 
-914 MDEATNEEVAIG
+914 EATNQSKAALDDIQKSYNAAGQEAEYYADKAT
-926 NLETLSA
+926 ETLDAQALEESLNQMQQL
-933 VAKEAGIEVPKSVSE
+933 AKDGGVKIPKSVSE
-948 GVTSGRYQV
+948 GVASGRYQV

-967 IAFDRAVQKANLQG
+967 IAFDQAVQKANLQG
-981 VEIPHVLSAG
+981 VEIPQVLSAG
-991 VNSGQVSVTDA
+991 VNSGQVSVTEA

-1213 QEGSGDARDAA
+1213 QEGSGDAKDAA

-1245 LLPLTTAGVWTPA
+1245 LMPLTTAGAWTPA

-1302 RASSVGAGG
+1302 RASSVGTGG

>member
-32 NTQKA
+32 NTQRA

-97 LAFRRE
+97 LAFQRD

-114 ETDLSSLETEQ
+114 ETDLASLETEQ

-165 ASVDQLQSAF
+165 ASADQLQSAF
-175 DKVAKSAAN
+175 GKVAKSAAN

-270 STGATGKGLK
+270 STGATGKDLK

-379 LSEYSAQ
+379 LNEYSAQ

-595 KIDDGVQKLAPVV
+595 KIGDGVQKLAPVV

-665 STGPIGVAVLAISGL
+665 STGPIGLAVLAISGL

-749 LATKE
+749 LAKKE

-799 VEARKIQARIDA
+799 VEVRQAQAKVEA
-811 YQDNYAAAIKE
+811 YNSNYKAAIEDQVKLEKE
-822 QAELQEKLNQ
+822 LN
-832 AEAEH
+832 EAKQVH
-837 RENLKAEKRAQSQVD
+837 VENLKAQQRAQNKVD
-852 NTKPVSTGSGILD
+852 SLPKEWDGVSNYWQFIRAQREANAALE
-865 WADYKRDLY
+865 A
-874 HAEKNLDSAK
+874 AK
-884 EKTEQS
+884 ERSAESQQ
-890 RAAVDELKRSLNE
+890 AVDSLKDSYTALGDEAQYWGDKATETLDAQALEESLNQ
-903 AGAEAENWSSK
+903 
-914 MDEATNEEVAIG
+914 MQQ
-926 NLETLSA
+926 
-933 VAKEAGIEVPKSVSE
+933 VAKDGGVKIPKSVSE

-967 IAFDRAVQKANLQG
+967 IAFDQAVQKANLQG
-981 VEIPHVLSAG
+981 VEIPQVLSAG

-1117 LQKGAAIA
+1117 LQKGEAIA
-1125 ERAARSVGSGS
+1125 
-1136 MDELRTASSKGSG
+1136 
-1149 VGYSLSEGF
+1149 
-1158 ASGILQGKWKAVNAS
+1158 
-1173 IKLVDDSIAAAR
+1173 
-1185 KRADVNSPSKKMR
+1185 
-1198 DMVGAPIAEGLAVGI
+1198 
-1213 QEGSGDARDAA
+1213 
-1224 AQMVDDALTAA
+1224 
-1235 DAAFQRSRVS
+1235 
-1245 LLPLTTAGVWTPA
+1245 
-1258 SGTIPSSAMVSGTT
+1258 
-1272 GSVVTQPIEK
+1272 
-1282 LNLMLTS
+1282 
-1289 MADSIVSGVSTLL
+1289 
-1302 RASSVGAGG
+1302 
-1311 DVHLD
+1311 
-1316 VYLYPSGPK
+1316 
-1325 MGEQI
+1325 
-1330 VSTYDTYKRR
+1330 
-1340 LGG
+1340 

>member
-23 LKGVNGSLG
+23 LKGVNGSLD

-165 ASVDQLQSAF
+165 ASADQLQSAF
-175 DKVAKSAAN
+175 GKVAKSAAN

-270 STGATGKGLK
+270 STGATGKDLK

-379 LSEYSAQ
+379 LNEYSAQ

-595 KIDDGVQKLAPVV
+595 KIGDGVQKLAPVV

-665 STGPIGVAVLAISGL
+665 STGPIGLAVLAISGL

-749 LATKE
+749 LAKKE

-799 VEARKIQARIDA
+799 VEARQAQAKVEA
-811 YQDNYAAAIKE
+811 YNSNYKAAIEDQVKLEKE
-822 QAELQEKLNQ
+822 LN
-832 AEAEH
+832 EAKQVH
-837 RENLKAEKRAQSQVD
+837 VENLKAQQRAQNKVD
-852 NTKPVSTGSGILD
+852 SLPKEWDGVSNYWQFIRAQQEANAALE
-865 WADYKRDLY
+865 A
-874 HAEKNLDSAK
+874 AK
-884 EKTEQS
+884 ERSAES
-890 RAAVDELKRSLNE
+890 RQAVDSLKDSYAALGNE
-903 AGAEAENWSSK
+903 AQYWGDK
-914 MDEATNEEVAIG
+914 AT
-926 NLETLSA
+926 ETLDTQA
-933 VAKEAGIEVPKSVSE
+933 LKEGMAQMQQVAKDGGVKIPKSVSE
-948 GVTSGRYQV
+948 GVASGRYQV

-967 IAFDRAVQKANLQG
+967 IAFDQAVQRANLQG
-981 VEIPHVLSAG
+981 VEIPQVLSAG

-1011 FDGLAKNA
+1011 FDGLVKNA
-1019 GLSGDKAIQNLRDN
+1019 GLSGNKAIQNLRDN

-1090 ADRCDNNLAPKRTK
+1090 ADRCDNNMAPKRTK

-1282 LNLMLTS
+1282 LDLMLTS

-1302 RASSVGAGG
+1302 RASSVGTGG

>member
-23 LKGVNGSLG
+23 LKGVNSSLS
-32 NTQKA
+32 NTQKS
-37 LSDVTKLLK
+37 LNDVTKLLK
-46 LDPKNTALVEQK
+46 LDPKNTVLVEQK

-97 LAFRRE
+97 LAFQRE
-103 LEATRGQLGKY
+103 LESTRGQLGQY
-114 ETDLSSLETEQ
+114 ANDLASLQREQ
-125 ERLGSNTQR
+125 ERLGSNTER
-134 LEKLFA
+134 LEKLFG
-140 ATGQSV
+140 ATGKSV

-153 GSRLT
+153 GSKLT

-165 ASVDQLQSAF
+165 ASADQLQSAF
-175 DKVAKSAAN
+175 TKVAKSAAN
-184 SKEELQALVEAVDD
+184 SKEELKALVEAVDD

-248 ATTGLLARL
+248 ATTGFLARL
-257 GDGFNQ
+257 GNGFNQ
-263 AVNQIGA
+263 AVNQISA
-270 STGATGKGLK
+270 STGATGKDLK

-287 AVYSHNFGDSLEDV
+287 NVYSHNFGDSLEDV
-301 ADGISVVRQT
+301 ADGIAVVRQN

-316 KELQAATEA
+316 EELEQATEA

-340 ARTASSLMKNFQ
+340 SRTASSLMKNFQ

-379 LSEYSAQ
+379 LNEYSAQ
-386 YAALGLSADQFVNGL
+386 YAALGLSADQFVSGL

-421 FNIRAKDGSKSTTD
+421 FNIRAKDGSKSTTG
-435 AFATLKLNAAKTM
+435 AFAALKMNATKTM
-448 QAFASGGDTAQRA
+448 QAFASGGETAQRA
-461 FFQVVR
+461 FFQVVQ
-467 ALESMQDPVAKN
+467 ALTAMKDPVEKN

-496 VLPVLASMEDSSK
+496 VLPVLASMEGSGK
-509 QAYDALGQINQVKY
+509 QTYDALGQINKVKY

-529 MEGLKR
+529 MQGLKR
-535 TIEGALLPS
+535 TIEGALIPS

-558 ALQDMAQKLAKNI
+558 ALQSMAQKLAKNI
-571 KAGKYDSFFA
+571 KAGKYESFFS
-581 GIADGINGVVKMLP
+581 GIADGITGVVKMIP
-595 KIDDGVQKLAPVV
+595 KIGDGVQKLAPVV
-608 SKVAGGAVDFLGA
+608 SKVAGISVDFLGA

-650 NVTKAIQTLGAAFTL
+650 NVTKAIQTLGAAFAL
-665 STGPIGVAVLAISGL
+665 STGPIGLAVLAVSGL

-694 DQAAYDSM
+694 DQAAYDSAA
-702 EATRALREESEKLTA
+702 ATRALREESEKLT
-717 EYEQNREA
+717 EKYEQNREA
-725 RLKSAETAEAE
+725 RLKSVETAEAE

-743 AGKLEE
+743 AEKLEK
-749 LATKE
+749 LAKKE

-771 NDKLPDLNLQY
+771 NDKLPDLHLQY
-782 DAEKDKLNQ
+782 DAEADKLNQ

-799 VEARKIQARIDA
+799 IEARQTQAKVEA
-811 YQDNYAAAIKE
+811 YNSNYKAAIEDQVKVEKE
-822 QAELQEKLNQ
+822 LN
-832 AEAEH
+832 EAKQVH
-837 RENLKAEKRAQSQVD
+837 IENLKAQQRAQNKVDSLPKEWDGVSNYWEFIGAQREANDALEAAKAKSAESQ
-852 NTKPVSTGSGILD
+852 
-865 WADYKRDLY
+865 
-874 HAEKNLDSAK
+874 
-884 EKTEQS
+884 Q
-890 RAAVDELKRSLNE
+890 AVDSLKDSYAAL
-903 AGAEAENWSSK
+903 G
-914 MDEATNEEVAIG
+914 DEAKYWGDKAT
-926 NLETLSA
+926 ETLDA
-933 VAKEAGIEVPKSVSE
+933 QALKEGLNQMQQVAKDGGVKIPKSVSE
-948 GVTSGRYQV
+948 GIASGKYQV
-957 AQSVGELQNL
+957 AQSVGELKNL
-967 IAFDRAVQKANLQG
+967 ISFDQAIQKANLQG
-981 VEIPHVLSAG
+981 VEIPQALSTS
-991 VNSGQVSVTDA
+991 VNSGQVTVADA

-1011 FDGLAKNA
+1011 FDGVAQNA

-1040 VSAAT
+1040 VSNAT
-1045 NRVAAVAKF
+1045 ARVTSVAKF
-1054 DKLVKNGGL
+1054 DKMVKNGGL

-1083 AAAAKQI
+1083 TAAAKQI
-1090 ADRCDNNLAPKRTK
+1090 ADRCDNNMTPKRTK
-1104 TTGETASKEYAGG
+1104 NTGEKATTEFASG

-1125 ERAARSVGSGS
+1125 ERASRSVGNGS
-1136 MDELRTASSKGSG
+1136 LDELRTVSSKGSG

-1158 ASGILQGKWKAVNAS
+1158 ASGILRGKWKAINAS

-1213 QEGSGDARDAA
+1213 QEGSGDASDAA
-1224 AQMVDDALTAA
+1224 SHMVDDALNAA
-1235 DAAFQRSRVS
+1235 NAAFQRSRMSVI
-1245 LLPLTTAGVWTPA
+1245 PLTTSDAWVQPSKMLA
-1258 SGTIPSSAMVSGTT
+1258 SSAMVSGTPGIT
-1272 GSVVTQPIEK
+1272 TSSPIEK

-1289 MADSIVSGVSTLL
+1289 MADSIVSGVSTLM
-1302 RASSVGAGG
+1302 RASAVGAGG
-1311 DVHLD
+1311 DIHLD
-1316 VYLYPSGPK
+1316 VYLYPNGPK

>member
-23 LKGVNGSLG
+23 LKGVNGSLD

-80 EQVQQAFDK
+80 EQVQQAFDA

-97 LAFRRE
+97 LAFQRE

-114 ETDLSSLETEQ
+114 ETDLASLETEQ

-153 GSRLT
+153 GSKLT

-165 ASVDQLQSAF
+165 ASADQLQSAF
-175 DKVAKSAAN
+175 GKVAKSAAN

-218 DTLQGT
+218 DTLQAT

-233 KGFAGITA
+233 KSFAGVTA

-257 GDGFNQ
+257 GDGFNK

-270 STGATGKGLK
+270 STGATGKELK

-301 ADGISVVRQT
+301 ADGISVVRQI

-379 LSEYSAQ
+379 LNEYSAQ

-421 FNIRAKDGSKSTTD
+421 FNIRAKDGSKSTTG
-435 AFATLKLNAAKTM
+435 AFATLKLNATKTM

-467 ALESMQDPVAKN
+467 ALESMKDPVAKN

-496 VLPVLASMEDSSK
+496 VLPVLASMEDSST
-509 QAYDALGQINQVKY
+509 QAYDALGQINKVKY

-558 ALQDMAQKLAKNI
+558 ALQEMAQKLAKNI
-571 KAGKYDSFFA
+571 KAGKYDSFFD
-581 GIADGINGVVKMLP
+581 GIADGITGVVKMLP
-595 KIDDGVQKLAPVV
+595 KIGDGVQKLAPVV

-621 AVDNIDLVVAAIAG
+621 AVDNIDLVVAAVAG

-665 STGPIGVAVLAISGL
+665 STGPIGLAVLAISGL
-680 VAAIAQYVVLSDDA
+680 VAAVAQYVVLSDDA

-749 LATKE
+749 LAKKE

-799 VEARKIQARIDA
+799 IEARQAQAKVEA
-811 YQDNYAAAIKE
+811 YNSNYKAAIEEQVKVEKE
-822 QAELQEKLNQ
+822 LN
-832 AEAEH
+832 EAKQVH
-837 RENLKAEKRAQSQVD
+837 IENLKAQQRAQNKVDSLPKEWDGVSNYWEFIRAQQEANDALETAKAKSAESQ
-852 NTKPVSTGSGILD
+852 
-865 WADYKRDLY
+865 
-874 HAEKNLDSAK
+874 
-884 EKTEQS
+884 Q
-890 RAAVDELKRSLNE
+890 AVDSLKDSYAAL
-903 AGAEAENWSSK
+903 G
-914 MDEATNEEVAIG
+914 DEAQYWGDKAT
-926 NLETLSA
+926 ETLDTQA
-933 VAKEAGIEVPKSVSE
+933 LKEGMAQMQQVAKDGGVKIPKSVSE
-948 GVTSGRYQV
+948 GVASGRYQV

-967 IAFDRAVQKANLQG
+967 IAFDQAVQKANLQG
-981 VEIPHVLSAG
+981 MEIPQVLSAG
-991 VNSGQVSVTDA
+991 VNSGQISVTDA

-1019 GLSGDKAIQNLRDN
+1019 GLSGDKAIQTLRDN

-1054 DKLVKNGGL
+1054 DKMAKNGGL

-1069 QTLRNSILNGETTL
+1069 QTLRASILNGETTL

-1090 ADRCDNNLAPKRTK
+1090 ADRCDNNMAPKRTK
-1104 TTGETASKEYAGG
+1104 NTGEKASTEFASGI
-1117 LQKGAAIA
+1117 QKGAAIA
-1125 ERAARSVGSGS
+1125 ERAARSVGNGS
-1136 MDELRTASSKGSG
+1136 MDELRTSSSKGSG
-1149 VGYSLSEGF
+1149 VGYHLSEGF
-1158 ASGILQGKWKAVNAS
+1158 ASGILQGKWKAINAS
-1173 IKLVDDSIAAAR
+1173 IKLVDDAIAAAR

-1213 QEGSGDARDAA
+1213 QEGSGDASDAA

-1245 LLPLTTAGVWTPA
+1245 LMPLTTAGAWTPA
-1258 SGTIPSSAMVSGTT
+1258 SGTVSSSAMVSGTT

>member
-97 LAFRRE
+97 LAFQRE

-114 ETDLSSLETEQ
+114 ETDLASLETEQ

-165 ASVDQLQSAF
+165 ASADQLQSAF
-175 DKVAKSAAN
+175 GKVAKSAAN

-270 STGATGKGLK
+270 STGATGKDLK

-379 LSEYSAQ
+379 LNEYSAQ

-595 KIDDGVQKLAPVV
+595 KIGDGVQKLAPVV

-665 STGPIGVAVLAISGL
+665 STGPIGLAVLAISGL

-749 LATKE
+749 LAKKE

-799 VEARKIQARIDA
+799 VEVRQAQAKVEA
-811 YQDNYAAAIKE
+811 YNSNYKAAIEDQVKLEKE
-822 QAELQEKLNQ
+822 LN
-832 AEAEH
+832 EAKQVH
-837 RENLKAEKRAQSQVD
+837 VENLKAQQRAQNKVD
-852 NTKPVSTGSGILD
+852 SLPKEWDGVSNYWQFIRAQREANAALE
-865 WADYKRDLY
+865 A
-874 HAEKNLDSAK
+874 AK
-884 EKTEQS
+884 ERSAESQQ
-890 RAAVDELKRSLNE
+890 AVDSLKDSYTALGDEAQYWGDKATETLDAQALEESLNQ
-903 AGAEAENWSSK
+903 
-914 MDEATNEEVAIG
+914 MQQ
-926 NLETLSA
+926 
-933 VAKEAGIEVPKSVSE
+933 VAKDGGVKIPKSVSE

-967 IAFDRAVQKANLQG
+967 IAFDQAVQKANLQG
-981 VEIPHVLSAG
+981 VEIPQVLSAG

-1302 RASSVGAGG
+1302 RASSVGTGG

>member
-23 LKGVNGSLG
+23 LAGVNSSLR
-32 NTQKA
+32 NTRSA

-97 LAFRRE
+97 LAFQRE

-114 ETDLSSLETEQ
+114 ETDLASLETEQ

-165 ASVDQLQSAF
+165 ASADQLQSAF

-198 VDSAAKKSKGET
+198 VDSAAKKIKGET

-218 DTLQGT
+218 DALQNT

-233 KGFAGITA
+233 KSFAGVTA

-257 GDGFNQ
+257 GDGFNK

-270 STGATGKGLK
+270 STGATGKDLK

-287 AVYSHNFGDSLEDV
+287 NVYSHNFGDGLEDV

-316 KELQAATEA
+316 KELQVATEA

-379 LSEYSAQ
+379 LNEYSAQ

-421 FNIRAKDGSKSTTD
+421 FNIRAKDGSKSTTG

-595 KIDDGVQKLAPVV
+595 KIGDGVQKLAPVV

-635 IGTAVAALKILTFIG
+635 IGTAVAALKLLTFIG
-650 NVTKAIQTLGAAFTL
+650 DVTQAVKTLTAAFSL
-665 STGPIGVAVLAISGL
+665 SAGPIGLAVVAIGALAAVITDVAISGDS
-680 VAAIAQYVVLSDDA
+680 ASDILRDNT
-694 DQAAYDSM
+694 
-702 EATRALREESEKLTA
+702 EATQKLREESEKLT
-717 EYEQNREA
+717 EECERNREERQKNA
-725 RLKSAETAEAE
+725 DAAETE
-736 TATAELY
+736 TATAEEYAKKLSDL
-743 AGKLEE
+743 AGKEN
-749 LATKE
+749 
-754 HKSADEKAKMA
+754 KSASEKKKMA
-765 QYVDIL
+765 KYVEKL
-771 NDKLPDLNLQY
+771 NDLVPNLSLKY
-782 DAEKDKLNQ
+782 DEEKDQLNK
-791 STDAIWKN
+791 STDAIYRNIDALK
-799 VEARKIQARIDA
+799 EQARVKA
-811 YQDNYAAAIKE
+811 YTENYEAAVKE
-822 QAELQEKLNQ
+822 QAEVEKKLNDARVQYHKNLEELDRTQRKLNAVSPADQPALYDNLSAKVNIAKKNVEESKKAFDDLSDSFRQSSSDMDYWGEKMEEETDAQ
-832 AEAEH
+832 AV
-837 RENLKAEKRAQSQVD
+837 VD
-852 NTKPVSTGSGILD
+852 NLNKLADVAEEAGIKLPKSVSDGVKSGK
-865 WADYKRDLY
+865 YQM
-874 HAEKNLDSAK
+874 AES
-884 EKTEQS
+884 
-890 RAAVDELKRSLNE
+890 VDELKRLIDFD
-903 AGAEAENWSSK
+903 A
-914 MDEATNEEVAIG
+914 AI
-926 NLETLSA
+926 
-933 VAKEAGIEVPKSVSE
+933 
-948 GVTSGRYQV
+948 
-957 AQSVGELQNL
+957 
-967 IAFDRAVQKANLQG
+967 QKAGLQG
-981 VEIPHVLSAG
+981 VEIPQVLSAG

-1282 LNLMLTS
+1282 LNLMLTN

-1302 RASSVGAGG
+1302 RASSVGTGG

>member
-23 LKGVNGSLG
+23 LKGVNGSLD

-97 LAFRRE
+97 LAFQRE

-114 ETDLSSLETEQ
+114 ETDLASLETEQ

-146 DDYADVL
+146 NDYADVL

-165 ASVDQLQSAF
+165 ASADQLQSAF

-198 VDSAAKKSKGET
+198 VDSAAKKIKGET

-218 DTLQGT
+218 DALQNT

-233 KGFAGITA
+233 KSFAGVTA

-257 GDGFNQ
+257 GDGFNK

-270 STGATGKGLK
+270 STGATGKDLK

-287 AVYSHNFGDSLEDV
+287 NVYSHNFGDGLEDV

-316 KELQAATEA
+316 KELQVATEA

-379 LSEYSAQ
+379 LNEYSAQ

-421 FNIRAKDGSKSTTD
+421 FNIRAKDGSKSTTG

-595 KIDDGVQKLAPVV
+595 KIGDGVQKLAPVV

-635 IGTAVAALKILTFIG
+635 IGTAVAALKLLTFIG
-650 NVTKAIQTLGAAFTL
+650 DVTQAVKTLTAAFSL
-665 STGPIGVAVLAISGL
+665 SAGPIGLAVVAIGALAAVITDVAISGDS
-680 VAAIAQYVVLSDDA
+680 ASDILRDNT
-694 DQAAYDSM
+694 
-702 EATRALREESEKLTA
+702 EATQKLREESEKLT
-717 EYEQNREA
+717 EECERNREERQKNA
-725 RLKSAETAEAE
+725 DAAETE
-736 TATAELY
+736 TATAEEYAKKLSDL
-743 AGKLEE
+743 AGKEN
-749 LATKE
+749 
-754 HKSADEKAKMA
+754 KSASEKKKMA
-765 QYVDIL
+765 KYVEKL
-771 NDKLPDLNLQY
+771 NDLVPNLSLKY
-782 DAEKDKLNQ
+782 DEEKDQLNK
-791 STDAIWKN
+791 STDAIYRNIDALK
-799 VEARKIQARIDA
+799 EQARVKA
-811 YQDNYAAAIKE
+811 YTENYEAAVKE
-822 QAELQEKLNQ
+822 QAEVEKKLNDARVQYHKNLEELDRTQRKLNAVSPADQPALYDNLSAKVNIAKKNVEESKKAFDDLSDSFRQSSSDMDYWGEKMEEETDAQ
-832 AEAEH
+832 AV
-837 RENLKAEKRAQSQVD
+837 VD
-852 NTKPVSTGSGILD
+852 NLNKLADVAEEAGIKLPKSVSDGVKSGK
-865 WADYKRDLY
+865 YQM
-874 HAEKNLDSAK
+874 AES
-884 EKTEQS
+884 
-890 RAAVDELKRSLNE
+890 VDELKRLIDFD
-903 AGAEAENWSSK
+903 A
-914 MDEATNEEVAIG
+914 AI
-926 NLETLSA
+926 
-933 VAKEAGIEVPKSVSE
+933 
-948 GVTSGRYQV
+948 
-957 AQSVGELQNL
+957 
-967 IAFDRAVQKANLQG
+967 QKAGLQG
-981 VEIPHVLSAG
+981 VEIPQVLSAG

-1158 ASGILQGKWKAVNAS
+1158 ASGILRGEWKAINAS
-1173 IKLVDDSIAAAR
+1173 IKLVDDAIAAAR

-1213 QEGSGDARDAA
+1213 QEGSGDASDAA
-1224 AQMVDDALTAA
+1224 AQLVDDALTAA

-1245 LLPLTTAGVWTPA
+1245 LMPLTTAGAWTPA
-1258 SGTIPSSAMVSGTT
+1258 SGTVSSSAMVSGTT

>member
-23 LKGVNGSLG
+23 LKGVNGSLD

-80 EQVQQAFDK
+80 GQVQQAFDK

-97 LAFRRE
+97 LAFQRE

-114 ETDLSSLETEQ
+114 ETDLVSLETEQ

-140 ATGQSV
+140 ATGKSV

-165 ASVDQLQSAF
+165 ASADQLQSAF
-175 DKVAKSAAN
+175 GKVAKSAAN

-198 VDSAAKKSKGET
+198 VDSAAKKIKGET

-218 DTLQGT
+218 NTLQAT

-233 KGFAGITA
+233 KSFAGATA

-257 GDGFNQ
+257 GDGFNK

-270 STGATGKGLK
+270 STGATGKDLK

-379 LSEYSAQ
+379 LNEYSAQ

-421 FNIRAKDGSKSTTD
+421 FNIRAKDGSKSTTG
-435 AFATLKLNAAKTM
+435 AFATLKLNATKTM

-467 ALESMQDPVAKN
+467 ALESMKDPVAKN

-496 VLPVLASMEDSSK
+496 VLPVLASMEDSST
-509 QAYDALGQINQVKY
+509 QAYDALGQINKVKY

-558 ALQDMAQKLAKNI
+558 ALQEMAQKLAKNI

-595 KIDDGVQKLAPVV
+595 KIGDGVQKLAPVV

-621 AVDNIDLVVAAIAG
+621 AVDNIDLVVAAVAG

-665 STGPIGVAVLAISGL
+665 STGPIGLAVLAISGL

-702 EATRALREESEKLTA
+702 EATRALREESERLTA

-749 LATKE
+749 LAKKE
-754 HKSADEKAKMA
+754 HRSADEKAKMA

-799 VEARKIQARIDA
+799 IEARQAQAKVEA
-811 YQDNYAAAIKE
+811 YNSNYKAAIEDQVKVEKE
-822 QAELQEKLNQ
+822 LN
-832 AEAEH
+832 EAKQVH
-837 RENLKAEKRAQSQVD
+837 VENLKAQQRAQNKVD
-852 NTKPVSTGSGILD
+852 SLPKEWDGVSNYWQFIRAQQEANAALE
-865 WADYKRDLY
+865 A
-874 HAEKNLDSAK
+874 AK
-884 EKTEQS
+884 ERSAESQQ
-890 RAAVDELKRSLNE
+890 AVDSLKDSYAALGDEAQYWGDKATETLDAQALEESLNQ
-903 AGAEAENWSSK
+903 
-914 MDEATNEEVAIG
+914 MQQ
-926 NLETLSA
+926 
-933 VAKEAGIEVPKSVSE
+933 VAKDGGVKIPKSVSE
-948 GVTSGRYQV
+948 GVASGRYQV

-967 IAFDRAVQKANLQG
+967 IAFDQAVQKANLQG
-981 VEIPHVLSAG
+981 VEIPQVLSAG
-991 VNSGQVSVTDA
+991 VNSGQVSVTEA

-1213 QEGSGDARDAA
+1213 QEGSGDAKDAA

-1245 LLPLTTAGVWTPA
+1245 LMPLTTAGAWTPA

-1302 RASSVGAGG
+1302 RASSVGVGG

>member
-23 LKGVNGSLG
+23 LKGVNGSLN

-97 LAFRRE
+97 LAFQRE

-114 ETDLSSLETEQ
+114 ETDLASLETEQ

-140 ATGQSV
+140 ATGKSV

-165 ASVDQLQSAF
+165 ASADQLQSAF
-175 DKVAKSAAN
+175 GKVAKSAAN
-184 SKEELQALVEAVDD
+184 SKEELQALVEVVDD

-218 DTLQGT
+218 DALQNT

-233 KGFAGITA
+233 KSFAGVTA

-257 GDGFNQ
+257 GDGFNK

-270 STGATGKGLK
+270 STGATGKDLK

-379 LSEYSAQ
+379 LNEYSAQ

-421 FNIRAKDGSKSTTD
+421 FNIRAKDGSKSTTG
-435 AFATLKLNAAKTM
+435 AFATLKLNATKTM

-467 ALESMQDPVAKN
+467 ALESMKDPVAKN

-496 VLPVLASMEDSSK
+496 VLPVLASMEDSST
-509 QAYDALGQINQVKY
+509 QAYDALGQINKVKY

-558 ALQDMAQKLAKNI
+558 ALQEMAQKLAKNI

-595 KIDDGVQKLAPVV
+595 KIGDGVQKLAPVV

-621 AVDNIDLVVAAIAG
+621 AVDNIDLVVAAVAG

-665 STGPIGVAVLAISGL
+665 STGPIGLAVLAISGL

-702 EATRALREESEKLTA
+702 EATRALREESERLTA

-749 LATKE
+749 LAKKE

-765 QYVDIL
+765 HYVDIL

-782 DAEKDKLNQ
+782 DSEKDKLSQ
-791 STDAIWKN
+791 STDEIWKN
-799 VEARKIQARIDA
+799 IEARQAQAKVEA
-811 YQDNYAAAIKE
+811 YNSNYKAAIEDQVKLEKE
-822 QAELQEKLNQ
+822 LN
-832 AEAEH
+832 EAKQVH
-837 RENLKAEKRAQSQVD
+837 VENLKAQQRAQNKVD
-852 NTKPVSTGSGILD
+852 SLPKEWDGVSNYWQFIRAQREANAALE
-865 WADYKRDLY
+865 A
-874 HAEKNLDSAK
+874 AK
-884 EKTEQS
+884 ERSAESQQ
-890 RAAVDELKRSLNE
+890 AVDSLKDSYTAL
-903 AGAEAENWSSK
+903 G
-914 MDEATNEEVAIG
+914 DEAQYWGDKAT
-926 NLETLSA
+926 ETLDA
-933 VAKEAGIEVPKSVSE
+933 QALKEGLAQMQQVAKDGGMKIPKSVSE
-948 GVTSGRYQV
+948 GVASGRYQV

-967 IAFDRAVQKANLQG
+967 IAFDQAVQKANLQG
-981 VEIPHVLSAG
+981 VEIPQVLSAG

-1019 GLSGDKAIQNLRDN
+1019 GLSGDKAIQNLRNN

-1173 IKLVDDSIAAAR
+1173 IKLVDDAIAAAR

-1213 QEGSGDARDAA
+1213 QEGSGDAKDAA

-1245 LLPLTTAGVWTPA
+1245 LMPLTTAGVWTPA
-1258 SGTIPSSAMVSGTT
+1258 SGTAPSSAMVSGTT

-1282 LNLMLTS
+1282 LNLMLTN

-1302 RASSVGAGG
+1302 RASSVGVGG
-1311 DVHLD
+1311 DIHLD

>member
-23 LKGVNGSLG
+23 LAGVNSSLR
-32 NTQKA
+32 NTRSA

-97 LAFRRE
+97 LAFQRE

-114 ETDLSSLETEQ
+114 ETDLASLETEQ

-165 ASVDQLQSAF
+165 ASADQLQSAF

-198 VDSAAKKSKGET
+198 VDSAAKKIKGET

-218 DTLQGT
+218 DALQNT

-233 KGFAGITA
+233 KSFAGVTA

-257 GDGFNQ
+257 GDGFNK

-270 STGATGKGLK
+270 STGATGKDLK

-287 AVYSHNFGDSLEDV
+287 NVYSHNFGDGLEDV

-316 KELQAATEA
+316 KELQVATEA

-379 LSEYSAQ
+379 LNEYSAQ

-421 FNIRAKDGSKSTTD
+421 FNIRAKDGSKSTTG

-595 KIDDGVQKLAPVV
+595 KIGDGVQKLAPVV

-635 IGTAVAALKILTFIG
+635 IGTAVAALKLLTFIG
-650 NVTKAIQTLGAAFTL
+650 DVTQAVKTLTAAFSL
-665 STGPIGVAVLAISGL
+665 SAGPIGLAVVAIGALAAVITDVAISGDS
-680 VAAIAQYVVLSDDA
+680 ASDILRDNT
-694 DQAAYDSM
+694 
-702 EATRALREESEKLTA
+702 EATQKLREESEKLT
-717 EYEQNREA
+717 EECERNREERQKNA
-725 RLKSAETAEAE
+725 DAAETE
-736 TATAELY
+736 TATAEEYAKKLSDL
-743 AGKLEE
+743 AGKEN
-749 LATKE
+749 
-754 HKSADEKAKMA
+754 KSASEKKKMA
-765 QYVDIL
+765 KYVEKL
-771 NDKLPDLNLQY
+771 NDLVPNLSLKY
-782 DAEKDKLNQ
+782 DEEKDQLNK
-791 STDAIWKN
+791 STDAIYRNIDALK
-799 VEARKIQARIDA
+799 EQARVKA
-811 YQDNYAAAIKE
+811 YTENYEAAVKE
-822 QAELQEKLNQ
+822 QAEVEKKLNDARVQYHKNLEELDRTQRKLNAVSPADQPALYDNLSAKVNIAKKNVEESKKAFDDLSDSFRQSSSDMDYWGEKMEEETDAQ
-832 AEAEH
+832 AV
-837 RENLKAEKRAQSQVD
+837 VD
-852 NTKPVSTGSGILD
+852 NLNKLADVAEEAGIKLPKSVSDGVKSGK
-865 WADYKRDLY
+865 YQM
-874 HAEKNLDSAK
+874 AES
-884 EKTEQS
+884 
-890 RAAVDELKRSLNE
+890 VDELKRLIDFD
-903 AGAEAENWSSK
+903 A
-914 MDEATNEEVAIG
+914 AI
-926 NLETLSA
+926 
-933 VAKEAGIEVPKSVSE
+933 
-948 GVTSGRYQV
+948 
-957 AQSVGELQNL
+957 
-967 IAFDRAVQKANLQG
+967 QKAGLQG
-981 VEIPHVLSAG
+981 VEIPQVLSAG

-1158 ASGILQGKWKAVNAS
+1158 ASGILRGEWKAINAS
-1173 IKLVDDSIAAAR
+1173 IKLVDDAIAAAR

-1213 QEGSGDARDAA
+1213 QEGSGDASDAA
-1224 AQMVDDALTAA
+1224 AQLVDDALTAA

-1245 LLPLTTAGVWTPA
+1245 LMPLTTAGAWTPA
-1258 SGTIPSSAMVSGTT
+1258 SGTVSSSAMVSGTT

>member
-23 LKGVNGSLG
+23 LKGVNGSLD

-58 QKLLADAVEQTR
+58 QKLLADAVGQTR

-97 LAFRRE
+97 LAFQRE

-114 ETDLSSLETEQ
+114 ETDLASLETEQ

-165 ASVDQLQSAF
+165 ASADQLQSAF
-175 DKVAKSAAN
+175 GKVAKSAAN

-198 VDSAAKKSKGET
+198 VDSAAKKSKGEA

-218 DTLQGT
+218 DTLQAT

-233 KGFAGITA
+233 KSFAGVTA

-257 GDGFNQ
+257 GDGFNK

-270 STGATGKGLK
+270 STGATGKDLK

-352 IDAEKAY
+352 IDAKKAY

-379 LSEYSAQ
+379 LNEYSAQ

-421 FNIRAKDGSKSTTD
+421 FNIRAKDGSKSTTG
-435 AFATLKLNAAKTM
+435 AFATLKLNATKTM

-467 ALESMQDPVAKN
+467 ALESMQDPVTKN

-509 QAYDALGQINQVKY
+509 QAYDALGQINKVKY

-558 ALQDMAQKLAKNI
+558 ALQEMAQKLAKNI
-571 KAGKYDSFFA
+571 KAGKYDSFFD

-595 KIDDGVQKLAPVV
+595 KIGDGVQKLAPVV
-608 SKVAGGAVDFLGA
+608 AKVAGGAVDFLGA
-621 AVDNIDLVVAAIAG
+621 AVDNIDLVVAAVAG

-650 NVTKAIQTLGAAFTL
+650 NVTKAIQTLGASFTL
-665 STGPIGVAVLAISGL
+665 SAGPIGLAVLAISGL

-749 LATKE
+749 LAKKE

-799 VEARKIQARIDA
+799 IEARQTQAKVEA
-811 YQDNYAAAIKE
+811 YNSNYKAAIEEQVKLEKE
-822 QAELQEKLNQ
+822 LN
-832 AEAEH
+832 EAKQVH
-837 RENLKAEKRAQSQVD
+837 IENLKAQQRAQNKVDSLPKEWDGVSNYWEFIRAQQEANNALETAKAKSAESQ
-852 NTKPVSTGSGILD
+852 
-865 WADYKRDLY
+865 
-874 HAEKNLDSAK
+874 
-884 EKTEQS
+884 Q
-890 RAAVDELKRSLNE
+890 AVDSLKDSYTAL
-903 AGAEAENWSSK
+903 G
-914 MDEATNEEVAIG
+914 DEAQYWGDKAT
-926 NLETLSA
+926 ETLDTQA
-933 VAKEAGIEVPKSVSE
+933 LKEGMAQMQQVAKDGGVKIPKSVSE
-948 GVTSGRYQV
+948 GVASGRYQV

-967 IAFDRAVQKANLQG
+967 IAFDQAVQKANLQG
-981 VEIPHVLSAG
+981 VEIPQVLSAG
-991 VNSGQVSVTDA
+991 VNSGQISVTDA

-1054 DKLVKNGGL
+1054 DKMAKNGGL

-1069 QTLRNSILNGETTL
+1069 QTLRASILNGETTL

-1090 ADRCDNNLAPKRTK
+1090 ADRCDNNMAPKRTK
-1104 TTGETASKEYAGG
+1104 TTGETASKEFAGG

-1125 ERAARSVGSGS
+1125 ERSARSVGSGS
-1136 MDELRTASSKGSG
+1136 LGELRTSSSKGSG

-1158 ASGILQGKWKAVNAS
+1158 ASGILQGKWKAINAS
-1173 IKLVDDSIAAAR
+1173 IKLVDDAIAAAR

-1235 DAAFQRSRVS
+1235 DAAFQRSQVS
-1245 LLPLTTAGVWTPA
+1245 LMPLTTAGVWTPA
-1258 SGTIPSSAMVSGTT
+1258 SGTVSSSAMVSGTT

-1282 LNLMLTS
+1282 LDLMLTS

>member
-23 LKGVNGSLG
+23 LKGVNGSLD

-97 LAFRRE
+97 LAFQRE

-114 ETDLSSLETEQ
+114 ETDLASLESEQ

-134 LEKLFA
+134 LERLFA
-140 ATGQSV
+140 ATGKSV

-153 GSRLT
+153 GSKLT

-165 ASVDQLQSAF
+165 ASADQLQSAF
-175 DKVAKSAAN
+175 GKVAKSAAN
-184 SKEELQALVEAVDD
+184 SKEKLQALVEAVDD
-198 VDSAAKKSKGET
+198 VDSAAKKSKGEA

-218 DTLQGT
+218 DTLQAT

-233 KGFAGITA
+233 KSFAGVTA

-257 GDGFNQ
+257 GDGFNK

-270 STGATGKGLK
+270 STGATGKDLK

-379 LSEYSAQ
+379 LNEYSAQ

-421 FNIRAKDGSKSTTD
+421 FNIRAKDGSKSTTG
-435 AFATLKLNAAKTM
+435 AFATLKLNATKTM

-467 ALESMQDPVAKN
+467 ALEAMKDPVAKN

-496 VLPVLASMEDSSK
+496 VLPVLASMEDSST
-509 QAYDALGQINQVKY
+509 QAYDALGQINKVKY

-544 ASKITSGPLMDAME
+544 ASKITGGPLMDAME
-558 ALQDMAQKLAKNI
+558 ALQEMAQKLAKNI

-595 KIDDGVQKLAPVV
+595 KIGDGVQKLAPVV

-621 AVDNIDLVVAAIAG
+621 AVDNIDLVVAAVAG

-665 STGPIGVAVLAISGL
+665 STGPIGLAVLAISGL
-680 VAAIAQYVVLSDDA
+680 VAAVAQYVVLSDDA

-749 LATKE
+749 LAKKE

-799 VEARKIQARIDA
+799 IEARQAQAKVDA
-811 YQDNYAAAIKE
+811 YNSNYKAAIEEQVKVEKE
-822 QAELQEKLNQ
+822 LN
-832 AEAEH
+832 EAKQVH
-837 RENLKAEKRAQSQVD
+837 IENLKAQQRAQNKVDSLPKEWDGVSNYWEFIRAQQEANDALETAKAKSAESQ
-852 NTKPVSTGSGILD
+852 
-865 WADYKRDLY
+865 
-874 HAEKNLDSAK
+874 
-884 EKTEQS
+884 Q
-890 RAAVDELKRSLNE
+890 AVDSLKDSYAAL
-903 AGAEAENWSSK
+903 G
-914 MDEATNEEVAIG
+914 DEAQYWGDKAT
-926 NLETLSA
+926 ETLDTQA
-933 VAKEAGIEVPKSVSE
+933 LKEGMAQMQQVAKDGGVKIPKSVSE
-948 GVTSGRYQV
+948 GVASGRYQV

-967 IAFDRAVQKANLQG
+967 IAFDQAVQKANLQG
-981 VEIPHVLSAG
+981 VEIPQVLSAG
-991 VNSGQVSVTDA
+991 VNSGQISVTDA

-1054 DKLVKNGGL
+1054 DKMAKNGGL

-1069 QTLRNSILNGETTL
+1069 QTLRASILNGETTL

-1090 ADRCDNNLAPKRTK
+1090 ADRCDNNMAPKRTK
-1104 TTGETASKEYAGG
+1104 NTGEKASTEFASGI
-1117 LQKGAAIA
+1117 QKGAAIA
-1125 ERAARSVGSGS
+1125 ERSARSVGSGS
-1136 MDELRTASSKGSG
+1136 LGELRTSSSKGSG

-1158 ASGILQGKWKAVNAS
+1158 ASGILQGKWKAINAS
-1173 IKLVDDSIAAAR
+1173 IKLVDDAIAAAR

-1213 QEGSGDARDAA
+1213 QEGSGDASDAA

-1245 LLPLTTAGVWTPA
+1245 LMPLTTAGVWTPA
-1258 SGTIPSSAMVSGTT
+1258 SGTAPSSAMVSGTT

-1302 RASSVGAGG
+1302 RASSVGVGG

>member
-70 EKLDALESAQ
+70 ERLDALESAQ

-165 ASVDQLQSAF
+165 ASADQLQSAF
-175 DKVAKSAAN
+175 GKVAKSAAN

-233 KGFAGITA
+233 KGFTGITA

-270 STGATGKGLK
+270 STGATGKDLK

-379 LSEYSAQ
+379 LNEYSAQ

-595 KIDDGVQKLAPVV
+595 KIGDGVQKLAPVV

-665 STGPIGVAVLAISGL
+665 STGPIGLAVLAISGL

-749 LATKE
+749 LAKKE

-799 VEARKIQARIDA
+799 VEVRQAQAKVEA
-811 YQDNYAAAIKE
+811 YNSNYKAAIEDQVKLEKE
-822 QAELQEKLNQ
+822 LN
-832 AEAEH
+832 EAKQVH
-837 RENLKAEKRAQSQVD
+837 VENLKAQQRAQNKVD
-852 NTKPVSTGSGILD
+852 SLPKEWDGVSNYWQFIRAQREANAALE
-865 WADYKRDLY
+865 A
-874 HAEKNLDSAK
+874 AK
-884 EKTEQS
+884 ERSAESQQ
-890 RAAVDELKRSLNE
+890 AVDSLKDSYTALGDEAQYWGDKATETLDAQALEESLNQ
-903 AGAEAENWSSK
+903 
-914 MDEATNEEVAIG
+914 MQQ
-926 NLETLSA
+926 
-933 VAKEAGIEVPKSVSE
+933 VAKDGGVKIPKSVSE

-967 IAFDRAVQKANLQG
+967 IAFDQAVQKANLQG
-981 VEIPHVLSAG
+981 VEIPQVLSAG

-1302 RASSVGAGG
+1302 RASSVGTGG